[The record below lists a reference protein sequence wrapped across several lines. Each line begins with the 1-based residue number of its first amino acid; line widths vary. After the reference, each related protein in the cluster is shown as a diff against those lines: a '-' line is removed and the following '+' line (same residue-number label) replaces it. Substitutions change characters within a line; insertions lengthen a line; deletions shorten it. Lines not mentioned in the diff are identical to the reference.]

1 MKKIHQKCIM
11 KAVSGM
17 LAASMSLSL
26 FTTMPVS
33 AETGKTTY
41 NYEGYSVEYNV
52 TNEWDGAQ
60 TVELKVSNTGDESI
74 LNWALKYDT
83 DGEISN
89 LWNASVYEQNAD
101 EYVIKNAGWNFEI
114 APNQSVT
121 YGYTLNG
128 NDLALPDSF
137 EIYSKRVDK
146 TEGYDLQYNITKSWD
161 TGVEGNIVITN
172 NSDAPIEA
180 WTLSFD
186 SNFTI
191 NNLWN
196 GRVLENN
203 ETSYKIA
210 AEMWTNPVQPNG
222 SMTIGFVGSKA
233 ADVEAL
239 LSNFRLTEVIIG
251 EGTPVTPIDPPEEKI
266 EITANAEY
274 NEETDNVT
282 VSWITNNPDGT
293 FDILMSADG
302 ENFTSVGTVENVS
315 EFVYTPATDFDAYH
329 FKVIQTVGEQTAE
342 SNVVSVVK
350 SAEDIAISAEAVYD
364 EESGS
369 ITVKWTTNKPN
380 GTFDVLMS
388 FDGESFT
395 SVGTVENA
403 AEFIYTPDEFDTLYF
418 KVKQTAG
425 AKTAESN
432 VVSVVYTVDWS
443 DKTDTDNDGLPD
455 VYEKQY
461 FETDPEN
468 ADTDGDGL
476 PDGYEVYCLGTN
488 PKKADSDDNGV
499 PDSDEDFDKDGLN
512 NLREYEL
519 GTDPNNADSDSDG
532 LSDSDEVNTY
542 NTDPLKY
549 DTDADGISDGD
560 EIALGLDPNSASTDG
575 VPDSERTFVQH
586 IGADSENLAAV
597 NTDENPFKVSID
609 ITAAGVA
616 ANNLVSHESGYSNAI
631 RNDAILG
638 ITPEFIYTDG
648 LKVEDVVIN
657 FDISESAAANT
668 NGKYTSLSDEFVG
681 IKRLN
686 VFKFFE
692 DTNMLLPIE
701 TFHDVENNRVYTH
714 VDELGTYCLMDM
726 EVWLEGLDI
735 APEEAEAN
743 AANEAVPML
752 FSAMTYSEEAEN
764 TENVENTEEDQQYI
778 DVVLIAYPNKSLLD
792 ETKSELK
799 TTCKSIFE
807 QAEIDNIDARIFFV
821 SFLGNSIETPDG
833 NIYVSNYEEA
843 EEIINRHMGI
853 TSALSENSY
862 ALYKALN
869 YSANNCVPQFRE
881 NSDRFC
887 FVIDVCGYPRVDSG
901 IGAIAKFN
909 ENNVRLSFSYNANNT
924 NILNYN
930 LLSSGACEAAVIGGG
945 RYNFEDFIIREIFGE
960 HENEYPIISAVGW
973 KRINLDEPI
982 TEEYFTRSIAID
994 NDPSLRD
1001 GVIALNKYADTD
1013 KDGLLDLEE
1022 IMFRNEDGKDLI
1034 SFDSNGNAVLPNF
1047 EDCTGAL
1054 PQNRKL
1060 FYVKNGL
1067 LRYADVAKF
1076 QDFYKLRILPIKS
1089 DPTSEDSDEDG
1100 IQDSI
1105 DDFALIYDDIPSQF
1119 KALIISENVKYDD
1132 ILIINEFDTSEKVYL
1147 CNIPMSEIWNKN
1159 CFLDIS
1165 AFDNK
1170 GNLSNADKYLND
1182 YYILA
1187 YGEGS
1192 TASYYAT
1199 KWYDLSYIKKIKV
1212 LNTTG
1217 KIRKYTKINYEEL
1230 KREYTSYDLW
1240 SEVSA
1245 KQEMWLKNVQETDEK
1260 YIGNIRES
1268 FSICTNLY
1276 QYTPKSV
1283 CIRLVSP
1290 EADTQIREFEASVVT
1305 GFEIQ
1310 AYKTISGVTKLPST
1324 ILMQPKSVIE
1334 SDYIYR
1340 QECKEKYGFDPG
1352 KYSIYSSVSYMG
1364 GLVEESAFILIDDF
1378 DSAVSSGS
1386 KEELGEY
1393 IGGALWDVC
1402 FAVYLSEVNTRI
1414 SDEISNYRIT
1424 TGKKATIEEI
1434 KNIPASKRTSS
1445 EQKIIELYEDIDG
1458 VYKAEWDLIDKSR
1471 AFNVD
1476 TALVESYNSQ
1486 LSVIGSDYAMMLSD
1500 CRAYSN
1506 SLITLTTGKET
1517 IVKSLLI
1524 SHYDDFIDGIS
1535 RYGLNYANLA
1545 VEHGEQFVKAIST
1558 YPQYADDIIKLASL
1572 YGSNFIEIAS
1582 KGSNTGEIVA
1592 FISKYADDGIETLLK
1607 KFDAS
1612 GTDQLIVESEL
1623 FLKADGSI
1631 NWDLAPNGGRVP
1643 NTEKYN
1649 QLLGAG
1655 TYIDRYGSIMG
1666 KYVSPFGVPYTQRS
1680 LPYVENP
1687 KAYHVYLVKKDI
1699 VGVTSSKIAKAFNG
1713 TGGGTQY
1720 ELPLTIREL
1729 LTDGYLVE
1737 VI

>member
-1 MKKIHQKCIM
+1 M
-11 KAVSGM
+11 
-17 LAASMSLSL
+17 
-26 FTTMPVS
+26 
-33 AETGKTTY
+33 
-41 NYEGYSVEYNV
+41 
-52 TNEWDGAQ
+52 
-60 TVELKVSNTGDESI
+60 
-74 LNWALKYDT
+74 
-83 DGEISN
+83 
-89 LWNASVYEQNAD
+89 
-101 EYVIKNAGWNFEI
+101 
-114 APNQSVT
+114 
-121 YGYTLNG
+121 
-128 NDLALPDSF
+128 PDSF

-146 TEGYDLQYNITKSWD
+146 TEGYDVQYNITKSWD

-329 FKVIQTVGEQTAE
+329 FKVVQTVGEQTAE

-364 EESGS
+364 DESGS

-395 SVGTVENA
+395 SVGTVENV
-403 AEFIYTPDEFDTLYF
+403 AEFVYTPDEFDTLYF

-476 PDGYEVYCLGTN
+476 PDGYEVYYLGTD

-726 EVWLEGLDI
+726 EVWLESIGI
-735 APEEAEAN
+735 EAVGSEYNEAEVNRNEAASSELNTRPADIVFLMQKTGNAEGRAHYAMSN
-743 AANEAVPML
+743 AAQY
-752 FSAMTYSEEAEN
+752 SADLIFKKMPNARIAMIISDYKESFYATTSSGSQWAEN
-764 TENVENTEEDQQYI
+764 SEDVRRMLWQAQYKDSSTYTRMA
-778 DVVLIAYPNKSLLD
+778 DVASKVRGI
-792 ETKSELK
+792 
-799 TTCKSIFE
+799 
-807 QAEIDNIDARIFFV
+807 
-821 SFLGNSIETPDG
+821 PD
-833 NIYVSNYEEA
+833 Y
-843 EEIINRHMGI
+843 
-853 TSALSENSY
+853 
-862 ALYKALN
+862 
-869 YSANNCVPQFRE
+869 
-881 NSDRFC
+881 
-887 FVIDVCGYPRVDSG
+887 
-901 IGAIAKFN
+901 
-909 ENNVRLSFSYNANNT
+909 
-924 NILNYN
+924 
-930 LLSSGACEAAVIGGG
+930 
-945 RYNFEDFIIREIFGE
+945 
-960 HENEYPIISAVGW
+960 
-973 KRINLDEPI
+973 
-982 TEEYFTRSIAID
+982 
-994 NDPSLRD
+994 RD
-1001 GVIALNKYADTD
+1001 GVQRFVVFFRWSTYSGNSDQLNTDPMYNYSVVNYGYWHFNKTGRPSVPDREYDKIKIAEFESYGGRFINGYLDSKLMAEEVAKHITTFRAELPEEYTIIKATSLEKLPADFGKIYPSGTADYD
-1013 KDGLLDLEE
+1013 KDGLKDSEE
-1022 IMFRNEDGKDLI
+1022 IDFELI
-1034 SFDSNGNAVLPNF
+1034 RYENGNYKLPTF
-1047 EDCTGAL
+1047 GECRAMVGE
-1054 PQNRKL
+1054 KL
-1060 FYVKNGL
+1060 FYVQAGL
-1067 LRYADVAKF
+1067 SRFGEDYAFMYMPNLEAK
-1076 QDFYKLRILPIKS
+1076 INETVVLPIKS
-1089 DPTSEDSDEDG
+1089 DPTAVDSDQDG
-1100 IQDSI
+1100 YLDSI
-1105 DDFALIYDDIPSQF
+1105 LNSKLLNKDDCYTDIADPYP
-1119 KALIISENVKYDD
+1119 LYND
-1132 ILIINEFDTSEKVYL
+1132 VYEYSL
-1147 CNIPMSEIWNKN
+1147 KPDYVRVDGFNIDYHSYGGNQGT
-1159 CFLDIS
+1159 FLPEC
-1165 AFDNK
+1165 K
-1170 GNLSNADKYLND
+1170 LV
-1182 YYILA
+1182 
-1187 YGEGS
+1187 EGL
-1192 TASYYAT
+1192 
-1199 KWYDLSYIKKIKV
+1199 D
-1212 LNTTG
+1212 
-1217 KIRKYTKINYEEL
+1217 
-1230 KREYTSYDLW
+1230 
-1240 SEVSA
+1240 
-1245 KQEMWLKNVQETDEK
+1245 ETDEK
-1260 YIGNIRES
+1260 IARKGCGFIAFSDILLYISNNHPDYAGLSELKYSDDSYISFVAYRDFVRE
-1268 FSICTNLY
+1268 NY
-1276 QYTPKSV
+1276 N
-1283 CIRLVSP
+1283 
-1290 EADTQIREFEASVVT
+1290 
-1305 GFEIQ
+1305 
-1310 AYKTISGVTKLPST
+1310 
-1324 ILMQPKSVIE
+1324 
-1334 SDYIYR
+1334 DYY
-1340 QECKEKYGFDPG
+1340 EKY
-1352 KYSIYSSVSYMG
+1352 I
-1364 GLVEESAFILIDDF
+1364 IDDVTIPQTF
-1378 DSAVSSGS
+1378 ETFFNLRFQNNSYSLTAKYESIGIFSKYKMDSYRINISKNSIQNLIVNSLKNDMPVFLAVD
-1386 KEELGEY
+1386 
-1393 IGGALWDVC
+1393 ALTHIENYSYSEKYYGDNYYKLKPTECLKGRRYDDIQSHALVITGLIYDG
-1402 FAVYLSEVNTRI
+1402 VKNKSYLI
-1414 SDEISNYRIT
+1414 MSNYGEKCI
-1424 TGKKATIEEI
+1424 
-1434 KNIPASKRTSS
+1434 
-1445 EQKIIELYEDIDG
+1445 
-1458 VYKAEWDLIDKSR
+1458 
-1471 AFNVD
+1471 VD
-1476 TALVESYNSQ
+1476 F
-1486 LSVIGSDYAMMLSD
+1486 D
-1500 CRAYSN
+1500 
-1506 SLITLTTGKET
+1506 
-1517 IVKSLLI
+1517 
-1524 SHYDDFIDGIS
+1524 
-1535 RYGLNYANLA
+1535 
-1545 VEHGEQFVKAIST
+1545 
-1558 YPQYADDIIKLASL
+1558 
-1572 YGSNFIEIAS
+1572 NFIEAS
-1582 KGSNTGEIVA
+1582 QNS
-1592 FISKYADDGIETLLK
+1592 
-1607 KFDAS
+1607 
-1612 GTDQLIVESEL
+1612 
-1623 FLKADGSI
+1623 
-1631 NWDLAPNGGRVP
+1631 W
-1643 NTEKYN
+1643 
-1649 QLLGAG
+1649 
-1655 TYIDRYGSIMG
+1655 
-1666 KYVSPFGVPYTQRS
+1666 
-1680 LPYVENP
+1680 
-1687 KAYHVYLVKKDI
+1687 
-1699 VGVTSSKIAKAFNG
+1699 G
-1713 TGGGTQY
+1713 TG
-1720 ELPLTIREL
+1720 LILIS
-1729 LTDGYLVE
+1729 
-1737 VI
+1737 

>member
-1 MKKIHQKCIM
+1 MRKITQNRLKKTIS
-11 KAVSGM
+11 AV

-41 NYEGYSVEYNV
+41 NYEGYSVEYNI
-52 TNEWDGAQ
+52 TNEWNGAQ

-101 EYVIKNAGWNFEI
+101 EYVIKNVGWNFEI

-146 TEGYDLQYNITKSWD
+146 TEGYDVQYNITKSWD

-560 EIALGLDPNSASTDG
+560 GIALGLDPNSASTDG

-1089 DPTSEDSDEDG
+1089 DPTSEDGDNDSVNDMDEVKIEDKNP
-1100 IQDSI
+1100 
-1105 DDFALIYDDIPSQF
+1105 LILD
-1119 KALIISENVKYDD
+1119 NVRILNNGKYKT
-1132 ILIINEFDTSEKVYL
+1132 E
-1147 CNIPMSEIWNKN
+1147 
-1159 CFLDIS
+1159 
-1165 AFDNK
+1165 
-1170 GNLSNADKYLND
+1170 ADVDEYLND
-1182 YYILA
+1182 VYRVAGSEKLVEYIMEDYYD
-1187 YGEGS
+1187 
-1192 TASYYAT
+1192 TASKIDINT
-1199 KWYDLSYIKKIKV
+1199 ISDKWWGVYCYRLNKYVKEAYTFKIMPAEV
-1212 LNTTG
+1212 HYFRNNLN
-1217 KIRKYTKINYEEL
+1217 RAPSSLAELLKINDT
-1230 KREYTSYDLW
+1230 KKS
-1240 SEVSA
+1240 
-1245 KQEMWLKNVQETDEK
+1245 WL
-1260 YIGNIRES
+1260 
-1268 FSICTNLY
+1268 L
-1276 QYTPKSV
+1276 
-1283 CIRLVSP
+1283 
-1290 EADTQIREFEASVVT
+1290 
-1305 GFEIQ
+1305 
-1310 AYKTISGVTKLPST
+1310 
-1324 ILMQPKSVIE
+1324 
-1334 SDYIYR
+1334 
-1340 QECKEKYGFDPG
+1340 
-1352 KYSIYSSVSYMG
+1352 
-1364 GLVEESAFILIDDF
+1364 
-1378 DSAVSSGS
+1378 
-1386 KEELGEY
+1386 
-1393 IGGALWDVC
+1393 
-1402 FAVYLSEVNTRI
+1402 
-1414 SDEISNYRIT
+1414 
-1424 TGKKATIEEI
+1424 
-1434 KNIPASKRTSS
+1434 
-1445 EQKIIELYEDIDG
+1445 
-1458 VYKAEWDLIDKSR
+1458 
-1471 AFNVD
+1471 
-1476 TALVESYNSQ
+1476 
-1486 LSVIGSDYAMMLSD
+1486 LSVNDSVFHMY
-1500 CRAYSN
+1500 
-1506 SLITLTTGKET
+1506 
-1517 IVKSLLI
+1517 
-1524 SHYDDFIDGIS
+1524 
-1535 RYGLNYANLA
+1535 
-1545 VEHGEQFVKAIST
+1545 
-1558 YPQYADDIIKLASL
+1558 
-1572 YGSNFIEIAS
+1572 
-1582 KGSNTGEIVA
+1582 
-1592 FISKYADDGIETLLK
+1592 
-1607 KFDAS
+1607 
-1612 GTDQLIVESEL
+1612 
-1623 FLKADGSI
+1623 
-1631 NWDLAPNGGRVP
+1631 
-1643 NTEKYN
+1643 
-1649 QLLGAG
+1649 
-1655 TYIDRYGSIMG
+1655 
-1666 KYVSPFGVPYTQRS
+1666 
-1680 LPYVENP
+1680 
-1687 KAYHVYLVKKDI
+1687 
-1699 VGVTSSKIAKAFNG
+1699 G
-1713 TGGGTQY
+1713 TGGEFNVKFVSSDVDQVFEAVYDMSGK
-1720 ELPLTIREL
+1720 L
-1729 LTDGYLVE
+1729 LTYENDPHSCSTYNYCGPSDKFSHGMLDVIPYYLYYSVPEIENPYQKVFINLGIDLTVAVTVNKKYILNIADEVCELASVE
-1737 VI
+1737 NRMKYYSNPTAQNYRQNQVLSKLYTDCITDDKECIYGKGDRTE

>member
-26 FTTMPVS
+26 FTTIPVS

-41 NYEGYSVEYNV
+41 NYDGYSVEYNI

-60 TVELKVSNTGDESI
+60 TVELTVSNTGDESI

-101 EYVIKNAGWNFEI
+101 EYVIKNVGWNFEI
-114 APNQSVT
+114 APSQSVT

-146 TEGYDLQYNITKSWD
+146 TEGYDVQYNITKSWD

-191 NNLWN
+191 NNLWD

-203 ETSYKIA
+203 GTSYKIA

-274 NEETDNVT
+274 NEDNDNVT
-282 VSWITNNPDGT
+282 VSWITNNPNGT

-302 ENFTSVGTVENVS
+302 ENFTSVGTVENAS

-329 FKVIQTVGEQTAE
+329 FKVVQTVGEQTAE

-350 SAEDIAISAEAVYD
+350 SAEDIAISAEAVFD

-369 ITVKWTTNKPN
+369 IAVKWTTNKPN

-403 AEFIYTPDEFDTLYF
+403 SEFVYTPDEFDTLYF

-455 VYEKQY
+455 VYEKHY

-476 PDGYEVYCLGTN
+476 PDGYEVYYLGTD

-499 PDSDEDFDKDGLN
+499 SDSDEDFDNDGLN

-586 IGADSENLAAV
+586 IGTDSESLAAV

-657 FDISESAAANT
+657 FDISDSAAANT

-726 EVWLEGLDI
+726 EIWLEGLDI
-735 APEEAEAN
+735 APEEADAN

-752 FSAMTYSEEAEN
+752 FSTMTYSDEAEN
-764 TENVENTEEDQQYI
+764 TENVENTEEDQKYI

-833 NIYVSNYEEA
+833 NAYVSNYEEA

-909 ENNVRLSFSYNANNT
+909 ENNVRLSFSYNANNINT
-924 NILNYN
+924 LNYTM
-930 LLSSGACEAAVIGGG
+930 LSSGACEAAVIGGG

-973 KRINLDEPI
+973 KRINLDKPI
-982 TEEYFTRSIAID
+982 TKECRDFSFVVKT
-994 NDPSLRD
+994 DPSLRYD
-1001 GVIALNKYADTD
+1001 IIKNNELADTD
-1013 KDGLLDLEE
+1013 GDELYDFEE
-1022 IMFRNEDGKDLI
+1022 IMFETKEGNDLI
-1034 SFDSNGNAVLPNF
+1034 TFDASGNAVLPNF

-1054 PQNRKL
+1054 PWNRRI
-1060 FYVKNGL
+1060 FYVEEGL
-1067 LRYADVAKF
+1067 RRYADVAKF
-1076 QDFYKLRILPIKS
+1076 QDLYKLRILPIKS
-1089 DPTSEDSDEDG
+1089 DPTEGDSDGDG
-1100 IQDSI
+1100 IIDYNDMYWNGIDERYKIVNPLKSDTLESFYNNLIKPFKWNGFEIDIKENNLILNVSYAFDSQTKKYEEIIIQAINQKWCGIYEGTLYDFYPGMKITVTINWVNDFGMFINTKDCLSFVGSGLINNINETSFYDPILNSINIYSEHFNEEKISAVVAHEFGHALGLDDAYPYKSEIDSLGHNTTYIPLSWNVLDVDSNEIKMFTKDDGGEIMYFGANANSYASTNNIEMFLQQMSDLKTKLFSSI
-1105 DDFALIYDDIPSQF
+1105 DPVLVYVRLLMCKQHFIPY
-1119 KALIISENVKYDD
+1119 N
-1132 ILIINEFDTSEKVYL
+1132 
-1147 CNIPMSEIWNKN
+1147 
-1159 CFLDIS
+1159 
-1165 AFDNK
+1165 
-1170 GNLSNADKYLND
+1170 
-1182 YYILA
+1182 
-1187 YGEGS
+1187 GE
-1192 TASYYAT
+1192 
-1199 KWYDLSYIKKIKV
+1199 
-1212 LNTTG
+1212 
-1217 KIRKYTKINYEEL
+1217 
-1230 KREYTSYDLW
+1230 
-1240 SEVSA
+1240 EVSA
-1245 KQEMWLKNVQETDEK
+1245 AIKKRPL
-1260 YIGNIRES
+1260 
-1268 FSICTNLY
+1268 
-1276 QYTPKSV
+1276 
-1283 CIRLVSP
+1283 
-1290 EADTQIREFEASVVT
+1290 
-1305 GFEIQ
+1305 
-1310 AYKTISGVTKLPST
+1310 
-1324 ILMQPKSVIE
+1324 
-1334 SDYIYR
+1334 IYFNR
-1340 QECKEKYGFDPG
+1340 KDG
-1352 KYSIYSSVSYMG
+1352 
-1364 GLVEESAFILIDDF
+1364 
-1378 DSAVSSGS
+1378 
-1386 KEELGEY
+1386 
-1393 IGGALWDVC
+1393 W
-1402 FAVYLSEVNTRI
+1402 VY
-1414 SDEISNYRIT
+1414 
-1424 TGKKATIEEI
+1424 
-1434 KNIPASKRTSS
+1434 
-1445 EQKIIELYEDIDG
+1445 
-1458 VYKAEWDLIDKSR
+1458 
-1471 AFNVD
+1471 
-1476 TALVESYNSQ
+1476 SYNSGIFEPIPKCEVPKYVIEENKLIYNDQ
-1486 LSVIGSDYAMMLSD
+1486 IIFGKEFLELEYSLQQYIIQTYNLECSLQNVHEYSGIVIGWQ
-1500 CRAYSN
+1500 
-1506 SLITLTTGKET
+1506 
-1517 IVKSLLI
+1517 
-1524 SHYDDFIDGIS
+1524 
-1535 RYGLNYANLA
+1535 NY
-1545 VEHGEQFVKAIST
+1545 E
-1558 YPQYADDIIKLASL
+1558 
-1572 YGSNFIEIAS
+1572 
-1582 KGSNTGEIVA
+1582 
-1592 FISKYADDGIETLLK
+1592 K
-1607 KFDAS
+1607 K
-1612 GTDQLIVESEL
+1612 QQ
-1623 FLKADGSI
+1623 K
-1631 NWDLAPNGGRVP
+1631 N
-1643 NTEKYN
+1643 
-1649 QLLGAG
+1649 
-1655 TYIDRYGSIMG
+1655 
-1666 KYVSPFGVPYTQRS
+1666 
-1680 LPYVENP
+1680 
-1687 KAYHVYLVKKDI
+1687 
-1699 VGVTSSKIAKAFNG
+1699 
-1713 TGGGTQY
+1713 
-1720 ELPLTIREL
+1720 
-1729 LTDGYLVE
+1729 
-1737 VI
+1737 

>member
-26 FTTMPVS
+26 FTTIPVS

-41 NYEGYSVEYNV
+41 NYDGYSVEYNI

-60 TVELKVSNTGDESI
+60 TVELTVSNTGDESI

-101 EYVIKNAGWNFEI
+101 EYVIKNVGWNFEI
-114 APNQSVT
+114 APSQSVT

-146 TEGYDLQYNITKSWD
+146 TEGYDVQYNITKSWD

-191 NNLWN
+191 NNLWD

-203 ETSYKIA
+203 GTSYKIT

-302 ENFTSVGTVENVS
+302 ENFTSVGTVENAS
-315 EFVYTPATDFDAYH
+315 EFV
-329 FKVIQTVGEQTAE
+329 
-342 SNVVSVVK
+342 
-350 SAEDIAISAEAVYD
+350 
-364 EESGS
+364 
-369 ITVKWTTNKPN
+369 
-380 GTFDVLMS
+380 
-388 FDGESFT
+388 
-395 SVGTVENA
+395 
-403 AEFIYTPDEFDTLYF
+403 YTPDEFDTLYL

-455 VYEKQY
+455 VYEKHY

-476 PDGYEVYCLGTN
+476 PDGYEVYYLGTD

-499 PDSDEDFDKDGLN
+499 SDSDEDFDNDGLN

-560 EIALGLDPNSASTDG
+560 EIALGLDPNSASTNG

-586 IGADSENLAAV
+586 IGEDAENFAAV
-597 NTDENPFKVSID
+597 NTAENPFKVSID

-657 FDISESAAANT
+657 FDISDSAVANT

-726 EVWLEGLDI
+726 EIWLEGLDI

-764 TENVENTEEDQQYI
+764 TENVENTEEDQKYL

-821 SFLGNSIETPDG
+821 SFLDNSIETPDG
-833 NIYVSNYEEA
+833 NAYVSNYEEA
-843 EEIINRHMGI
+843 EEIINRHAGI

-1089 DPTSEDSDEDG
+1089 DP
-1100 IQDSI
+1100 
-1105 DDFALIYDDIPSQF
+1105 
-1119 KALIISENVKYDD
+1119 
-1132 ILIINEFDTSEKVYL
+1132 
-1147 CNIPMSEIWNKN
+1147 
-1159 CFLDIS
+1159 
-1165 AFDNK
+1165 
-1170 GNLSNADKYLND
+1170 
-1182 YYILA
+1182 
-1187 YGEGS
+1187 
-1192 TASYYAT
+1192 
-1199 KWYDLSYIKKIKV
+1199 
-1212 LNTTG
+1212 
-1217 KIRKYTKINYEEL
+1217 
-1230 KREYTSYDLW
+1230 
-1240 SEVSA
+1240 
-1245 KQEMWLKNVQETDEK
+1245 
-1260 YIGNIRES
+1260 
-1268 FSICTNLY
+1268 
-1276 QYTPKSV
+1276 
-1283 CIRLVSP
+1283 
-1290 EADTQIREFEASVVT
+1290 
-1305 GFEIQ
+1305 
-1310 AYKTISGVTKLPST
+1310 
-1324 ILMQPKSVIE
+1324 IE
-1334 SDYIYR
+1334 SDGDGDGICDIEDNTPLNIRYINI
-1340 QECKEKYGFDPG
+1340 FF
-1352 KYSIYSSVSYMG
+1352 ISSQIPADTNESSY
-1364 GLVEESAFILIDDF
+1364 ILKKHKDEFRTIIF
-1378 DSAVSSGS
+1378 DSLPDLKNKWNSMNV
-1386 KEELGEY
+1386 
-1393 IGGALWDVC
+1393 
-1402 FAVYLSEVNTRI
+1402 
-1414 SDEISNYRIT
+1414 
-1424 TGKKATIEEI
+1424 I
-1434 KNIPASKRTSS
+1434 KNEKKDSVGTVVIKCHGKPLRLDINGSGTQSIVADDYYAPFLPKDTLNIS
-1445 EQKIIELYEDIDG
+1445 ELEDIPIEKLYIFACHCG
-1458 VYKAEWDLIDKSR
+1458 NI
-1471 AFNVD
+1471 
-1476 TALVESYNSQ
+1476 
-1486 LSVIGSDYAMMLSD
+1486 
-1500 CRAYSN
+1500 
-1506 SLITLTTGKET
+1506 
-1517 IVKSLLI
+1517 
-1524 SHYDDFIDGIS
+1524 DFIDDGGTFKSYEYHYNQQLEFWEIDTS
-1535 RYGLNYANLA
+1535 CEVDERFKNNIAYSYLLSHNNTKEVIAADGYTRYNARVGLESTFIYPLENQQYEMLKSNSNVRIKNDIQNEEKNFYSWSIYKNTDVREFGGWIRYYWDGNKIKYEKNIGTNEKLHFNENE
-1545 VEHGEQFVKAIST
+1545 EHKPGYYIYDSEVI
-1558 YPQYADDIIKLASL
+1558 
-1572 YGSNFIEIAS
+1572 
-1582 KGSNTGEIVA
+1582 
-1592 FISKYADDGIETLLK
+1592 
-1607 KFDAS
+1607 
-1612 GTDQLIVESEL
+1612 EL
-1623 FLKADGSI
+1623 F
-1631 NWDLAPNGGRVP
+1631 
-1643 NTEKYN
+1643 
-1649 QLLGAG
+1649 
-1655 TYIDRYGSIMG
+1655 
-1666 KYVSPFGVPYTQRS
+1666 
-1680 LPYVENP
+1680 
-1687 KAYHVYLVKKDI
+1687 VYK
-1699 VGVTSSKIAKAFNG
+1699 
-1713 TGGGTQY
+1713 
-1720 ELPLTIREL
+1720 
-1729 LTDGYLVE
+1729 
-1737 VI
+1737 

>member
-128 NDLALPDSF
+128 NDLALPGSF

-146 TEGYDLQYNITKSWD
+146 TEGYDVQYNITKSWD

-302 ENFTSVGTVENVS
+302 ENFTSVGTVENAS
-315 EFVYTPATDFDAYH
+315 EFV
-329 FKVIQTVGEQTAE
+329 
-342 SNVVSVVK
+342 
-350 SAEDIAISAEAVYD
+350 
-364 EESGS
+364 
-369 ITVKWTTNKPN
+369 
-380 GTFDVLMS
+380 
-388 FDGESFT
+388 
-395 SVGTVENA
+395 
-403 AEFIYTPDEFDTLYF
+403 YTPDEFDTLYL

-455 VYEKQY
+455 VYEKHY

-476 PDGYEVYCLGTN
+476 PDGYEVYYLGTD

-499 PDSDEDFDKDGLN
+499 SDSDEDFDNDGLN

-586 IGADSENLAAV
+586 IGADSENIAAV

-735 APEEAEAN
+735 APEEAEVN

-752 FSAMTYSEEAEN
+752 FSAMTYSEETEN
-764 TENVENTEEDQQYI
+764 TENTENTEEDQKYL

-909 ENNVRLSFSYNANNT
+909 ENNVRLSFSYNANNINT
-924 NILNYN
+924 LNYTM
-930 LLSSGACEAAVIGGG
+930 LSSGACEAAVIGGG

-1089 DPTSEDSDEDG
+1089 DPTNKDSDGDYLLDYLELFEVDNEKKHNPLLVDYICFLSSNLNDDELIEYMEYISNSINPQVG
-1100 IQDSI
+1100 IQAMMDDYYSAVEIIDIDSI
-1105 DDFALIYDDIPSQF
+1105 SDDKWDIYCNYF
-1119 KALIISENVKYDD
+1119 
-1132 ILIINEFDTSEKVYL
+1132 NEFVVSEYMQAFSMPKEVHYFRNNLNRAPDKLEDMITEFDDWVLCDTSASGYH
-1147 CNIPMSEIWNKN
+1147 MYNK
-1159 CFLDIS
+1159 D
-1165 AFDNK
+1165 
-1170 GNLSNADKYLND
+1170 GGYNLK
-1182 YYILA
+1182 
-1187 YGEGS
+1187 
-1192 TASYYAT
+1192 
-1199 KWYDLSYIKKIKV
+1199 
-1212 LNTTG
+1212 
-1217 KIRKYTKINYEEL
+1217 
-1230 KREYTSYDLW
+1230 
-1240 SEVSA
+1240 
-1245 KQEMWLKNVQETDEK
+1245 
-1260 YIGNIRES
+1260 
-1268 FSICTNLY
+1268 
-1276 QYTPKSV
+1276 
-1283 CIRLVSP
+1283 
-1290 EADTQIREFEASVVT
+1290 
-1305 GFEIQ
+1305 
-1310 AYKTISGVTKLPST
+1310 
-1324 ILMQPKSVIE
+1324 
-1334 SDYIYR
+1334 
-1340 QECKEKYGFDPG
+1340 
-1352 KYSIYSSVSYMG
+1352 
-1364 GLVEESAFILIDDF
+1364 
-1378 DSAVSSGS
+1378 
-1386 KEELGEY
+1386 
-1393 IGGALWDVC
+1393 
-1402 FAVYLSEVNTRI
+1402 
-1414 SDEISNYRIT
+1414 
-1424 TGKKATIEEI
+1424 
-1434 KNIPASKRTSS
+1434 
-1445 EQKIIELYEDIDG
+1445 
-1458 VYKAEWDLIDKSR
+1458 
-1471 AFNVD
+1471 
-1476 TALVESYNSQ
+1476 
-1486 LSVIGSDYAMMLSD
+1486 
-1500 CRAYSN
+1500 
-1506 SLITLTTGKET
+1506 
-1517 IVKSLLI
+1517 
-1524 SHYDDFIDGIS
+1524 
-1535 RYGLNYANLA
+1535 
-1545 VEHGEQFVKAIST
+1545 
-1558 YPQYADDIIKLASL
+1558 
-1572 YGSNFIEIAS
+1572 
-1582 KGSNTGEIVA
+1582 
-1592 FISKYADDGIETLLK
+1592 FISKCG
-1607 KFDAS
+1607 
-1612 GTDQLIVESEL
+1612 
-1623 FLKADGSI
+1623 
-1631 NWDLAPNGGRVP
+1631 
-1643 NTEKYN
+1643 KYE
-1649 QLLGAG
+1649 AV
-1655 TYIDRYGSIMG
+1655 YDRYGNLLDEYTDPVNMG
-1666 KYVSPFGVPYTQRS
+1666 TYNFANYLEEPDSHFNLDVSTYFEYGNVPDIGSNLIPIITECDLKAKNYRSEMEKMLYSNVSDVEKLNLYNQIYNKY
-1680 LPYVENP
+1680 N
-1687 KAYHVYLVKKDI
+1687 AYD
-1699 VGVTSSKIAKAFNG
+1699 
-1713 TGGGTQY
+1713 
-1720 ELPLTIREL
+1720 E
-1729 LTDGYLVE
+1729 
-1737 VI
+1737 

>member
-26 FTTMPVS
+26 FTTIPVS

-41 NYEGYSVEYNV
+41 NYDGYSVEYNI

-60 TVELKVSNTGDESI
+60 TVELTVSNTGDESI

-101 EYVIKNAGWNFEI
+101 EYVIKNVGWNFEI
-114 APNQSVT
+114 APSQSVT

-191 NNLWN
+191 NNLWD

-203 ETSYKIA
+203 GTSYKIA

-274 NEETDNVT
+274 NEDNDNVT
-282 VSWITNNPDGT
+282 VSWITNNPNGT

-302 ENFTSVGTVENVS
+302 ENFTSVGTVENAS

-329 FKVIQTVGEQTAE
+329 FKVVQTVGEQTAE

-388 FDGESFT
+388 SDGESFT

-403 AEFIYTPDEFDTLYF
+403 AEFVYTPDEFDTLYF

-455 VYEKQY
+455 VYEKHY

-476 PDGYEVYCLGTN
+476 PDGYEVYYLGTD

-499 PDSDEDFDKDGLN
+499 SDSDEDFDNDGLN

-657 FDISESAAANT
+657 FDVSESAVANT

-764 TENVENTEEDQQYI
+764 TENVENTEEDQKYL

-909 ENNVRLSFSYNANNT
+909 ENNVRLSFSYNANNINT
-924 NILNYN
+924 LNYTM
-930 LLSSGACEAAVIGGG
+930 LSSGACEAAVIGGG

-982 TEEYFTRSIAID
+982 TKECRDFSFVVKT
-994 NDPSLRD
+994 NPSLRYD
-1001 GVIALNKYADTD
+1001 IIKNNKLADTD
-1013 KDGLLDLEE
+1013 GDELYDFEE
-1022 IMFRNEDGKDLI
+1022 IMFETEEDIDLI
-1034 SFDSNGNAVLPNF
+1034 TFDASDNVILPNF

-1054 PQNRKL
+1054 PWNRRI
-1060 FYVKNGL
+1060 FYVEEGL
-1067 LRYADVAKF
+1067 RRYADVAKF
-1076 QDFYKLRILPIKS
+1076 QDLYKLRILPIKS
-1089 DPTSEDSDEDG
+1089 DPTNKDSDGDDIEDEEETFIGTSCLSTDTDRDGLDDCTEYINWYDPLDPNPDGDIYNDYEEFINGTNPYALDFTAEAWAAEFLKG
-1100 IQDSI
+1100 IVEGDFIEDPSIPALAGQIAGGIAPGVGTIADVRDTIANASRGDWAMAGMSAMGIVPIGGDALKTAANITQFIAKKGDDASQIAELIITFSKRSSTTFSRTRASVSFEDLTKIVPASSI
-1105 DDFALIYDDIPSQF
+1105 DELIEAFGKSNKKISREFYLQVAEIAKKEGKKIPTILDDFPEATVKIVDEDLWNMGWVLRGDEIDKLLKNNLGHNYPTYDHIDEASGLATSVKSIDPMCKTYKDTYEQAKGFERRLERCRDQLLAGKSEVVR
-1119 KALIISENVKYDD
+1119 KDELGNIISKTEVKKRALHLVFPDVPLTADQNQVLRDFITKNKDKID
-1132 ILIINEFDTSEKVYL
+1132 ILIT
-1147 CNIPMSEIWNKN
+1147 
-1159 CFLDIS
+1159 
-1165 AFDNK
+1165 
-1170 GNLSNADKYLND
+1170 
-1182 YYILA
+1182 
-1187 YGEGS
+1187 
-1192 TASYYAT
+1192 
-1199 KWYDLSYIKKIKV
+1199 
-1212 LNTTG
+1212 
-1217 KIRKYTKINYEEL
+1217 
-1230 KREYTSYDLW
+1230 
-1240 SEVSA
+1240 
-1245 KQEMWLKNVQETDEK
+1245 
-1260 YIGNIRES
+1260 
-1268 FSICTNLY
+1268 
-1276 QYTPKSV
+1276 
-1283 CIRLVSP
+1283 
-1290 EADTQIREFEASVVT
+1290 VV
-1305 GFEIQ
+1305 
-1310 AYKTISGVTKLPST
+1310 KT
-1324 ILMQPKSVIE
+1324 
-1334 SDYIYR
+1334 
-1340 QECKEKYGFDPG
+1340 
-1352 KYSIYSSVSYMG
+1352 
-1364 GLVEESAFILIDDF
+1364 
-1378 DSAVSSGS
+1378 
-1386 KEELGEY
+1386 
-1393 IGGALWDVC
+1393 
-1402 FAVYLSEVNTRI
+1402 
-1414 SDEISNYRIT
+1414 
-1424 TGKKATIEEI
+1424 
-1434 KNIPASKRTSS
+1434 
-1445 EQKIIELYEDIDG
+1445 
-1458 VYKAEWDLIDKSR
+1458 
-1471 AFNVD
+1471 
-1476 TALVESYNSQ
+1476 
-1486 LSVIGSDYAMMLSD
+1486 
-1500 CRAYSN
+1500 
-1506 SLITLTTGKET
+1506 
-1517 IVKSLLI
+1517 
-1524 SHYDDFIDGIS
+1524 
-1535 RYGLNYANLA
+1535 
-1545 VEHGEQFVKAIST
+1545 
-1558 YPQYADDIIKLASL
+1558 
-1572 YGSNFIEIAS
+1572 
-1582 KGSNTGEIVA
+1582 
-1592 FISKYADDGIETLLK
+1592 
-1607 KFDAS
+1607 
-1612 GTDQLIVESEL
+1612 
-1623 FLKADGSI
+1623 
-1631 NWDLAPNGGRVP
+1631 
-1643 NTEKYN
+1643 
-1649 QLLGAG
+1649 
-1655 TYIDRYGSIMG
+1655 
-1666 KYVSPFGVPYTQRS
+1666 
-1680 LPYVENP
+1680 
-1687 KAYHVYLVKKDI
+1687 
-1699 VGVTSSKIAKAFNG
+1699 
-1713 TGGGTQY
+1713 
-1720 ELPLTIREL
+1720 
-1729 LTDGYLVE
+1729 
-1737 VI
+1737 

>member
-26 FTTMPVS
+26 FTTIPVS

-41 NYEGYSVEYNV
+41 NYDGYSVEYNI

-60 TVELKVSNTGDESI
+60 TVELTVSNTGDESI

-101 EYVIKNAGWNFEI
+101 EYVIKNVGWNFEI
-114 APNQSVT
+114 APSQSVT

-146 TEGYDLQYNITKSWD
+146 TEGYDVQYNITKSWD

-191 NNLWN
+191 NNLWD

-203 ETSYKIA
+203 GTSYKIA

-329 FKVIQTVGEQTAE
+329 FKVVQTVGEQTAE

-350 SAEDIAISAEAVYD
+350 SAEDIAISAEAVFD

-369 ITVKWTTNKPN
+369 IAVKWTTNKPN

-403 AEFIYTPDEFDTLYF
+403 AEFVYTPDEFDTLYF

-432 VVSVVYTVDWS
+432 VVSVVYPIDWN
-443 DKTDTDNDGLPD
+443 DTTDTDDDGITD
-455 VYEKQY
+455 VYEKYY

-476 PDGYEVYCLGTN
+476 PDGYEVYYLGTD

-499 PDSDEDFDKDGLN
+499 PDSDEDFDNDGLN

-586 IGADSENLAAV
+586 IGTDSESLAAV

-638 ITPEFIYTDG
+638 ITPEFIFTDG

-657 FDISESAAANT
+657 FDISDSAAANT

-726 EVWLEGLDI
+726 EIWLEGLDI
-735 APEEAEAN
+735 APEEADAN

-752 FSAMTYSEEAEN
+752 FSTMTYSDEAEN
-764 TENVENTEEDQQYI
+764 TENVENTEEEQKCL

-833 NIYVSNYEEA
+833 NAYVSNYEEA

-909 ENNVRLSFSYNANNT
+909 ENNVRLSFSYNANNINT
-924 NILNYN
+924 LNYTM
-930 LLSSGACEAAVIGGG
+930 LSSGACEAAVIGGG

-973 KRINLDEPI
+973 KRINLDKPI
-982 TEEYFTRSIAID
+982 TKECRDFSFVVKT
-994 NDPSLRD
+994 DPSLRYD
-1001 GVIALNKYADTD
+1001 IIKNNELADTD
-1013 KDGLLDLEE
+1013 GDELYDFEE
-1022 IMFRNEDGKDLI
+1022 IMFETKEGNDLI
-1034 SFDSNGNAVLPNF
+1034 TFDASGNAVLPNF

-1054 PQNRKL
+1054 PWNRRI
-1060 FYVKNGL
+1060 FYVEEGL
-1067 LRYADVAKF
+1067 RRYADVAKF
-1076 QDFYKLRILPIKS
+1076 QDLYKLRILPIKS
-1089 DPTSEDSDEDG
+1089 DPTEGDSDGDG
-1100 IQDSI
+1100 IIDYNDMYWNGIDERYKIVNPLKSDTLESFYNNLIKPFKWNGFEIDIKENNLILNVSYAFDSQTKKYEEIIIQAINQKWCGIYEGTLYDFYPGMKITVTINWVNDFGMFINTKDCLSFVGSGLINNINETSFYDPILNSINIYSEHFNEEKISAVVAHEFGHALGLDDAYPYKSEIDSLGHNTTYIPLSWNVLDVDSNEIKMFTKDDGGEIMYFGANANSYASTNNIEMFLQQMSDLKTKLFSSI
-1105 DDFALIYDDIPSQF
+1105 DPVLVYVRLLMCKQHFIPY
-1119 KALIISENVKYDD
+1119 N
-1132 ILIINEFDTSEKVYL
+1132 
-1147 CNIPMSEIWNKN
+1147 
-1159 CFLDIS
+1159 
-1165 AFDNK
+1165 
-1170 GNLSNADKYLND
+1170 
-1182 YYILA
+1182 
-1187 YGEGS
+1187 GE
-1192 TASYYAT
+1192 
-1199 KWYDLSYIKKIKV
+1199 
-1212 LNTTG
+1212 
-1217 KIRKYTKINYEEL
+1217 
-1230 KREYTSYDLW
+1230 
-1240 SEVSA
+1240 EVSA
-1245 KQEMWLKNVQETDEK
+1245 AIKKRPL
-1260 YIGNIRES
+1260 
-1268 FSICTNLY
+1268 
-1276 QYTPKSV
+1276 
-1283 CIRLVSP
+1283 
-1290 EADTQIREFEASVVT
+1290 
-1305 GFEIQ
+1305 
-1310 AYKTISGVTKLPST
+1310 
-1324 ILMQPKSVIE
+1324 
-1334 SDYIYR
+1334 IYFNR
-1340 QECKEKYGFDPG
+1340 KDG
-1352 KYSIYSSVSYMG
+1352 
-1364 GLVEESAFILIDDF
+1364 
-1378 DSAVSSGS
+1378 
-1386 KEELGEY
+1386 
-1393 IGGALWDVC
+1393 W
-1402 FAVYLSEVNTRI
+1402 VY
-1414 SDEISNYRIT
+1414 
-1424 TGKKATIEEI
+1424 
-1434 KNIPASKRTSS
+1434 
-1445 EQKIIELYEDIDG
+1445 
-1458 VYKAEWDLIDKSR
+1458 
-1471 AFNVD
+1471 
-1476 TALVESYNSQ
+1476 SYNSGIFEPIPKCEVPKYVIEENKLIYNDQ
-1486 LSVIGSDYAMMLSD
+1486 IIFGKEFLELEYSLQQYIIQTYNLECSLQNVHEYSGIVIGWQ
-1500 CRAYSN
+1500 
-1506 SLITLTTGKET
+1506 
-1517 IVKSLLI
+1517 
-1524 SHYDDFIDGIS
+1524 
-1535 RYGLNYANLA
+1535 NY
-1545 VEHGEQFVKAIST
+1545 E
-1558 YPQYADDIIKLASL
+1558 
-1572 YGSNFIEIAS
+1572 
-1582 KGSNTGEIVA
+1582 
-1592 FISKYADDGIETLLK
+1592 K
-1607 KFDAS
+1607 K
-1612 GTDQLIVESEL
+1612 QQ
-1623 FLKADGSI
+1623 K
-1631 NWDLAPNGGRVP
+1631 N
-1643 NTEKYN
+1643 
-1649 QLLGAG
+1649 
-1655 TYIDRYGSIMG
+1655 
-1666 KYVSPFGVPYTQRS
+1666 
-1680 LPYVENP
+1680 
-1687 KAYHVYLVKKDI
+1687 
-1699 VGVTSSKIAKAFNG
+1699 
-1713 TGGGTQY
+1713 
-1720 ELPLTIREL
+1720 
-1729 LTDGYLVE
+1729 
-1737 VI
+1737 

>member
-302 ENFTSVGTVENVS
+302 ENFTSVGTVENAS
-315 EFVYTPATDFDAYH
+315 EFV
-329 FKVIQTVGEQTAE
+329 
-342 SNVVSVVK
+342 
-350 SAEDIAISAEAVYD
+350 
-364 EESGS
+364 
-369 ITVKWTTNKPN
+369 
-380 GTFDVLMS
+380 
-388 FDGESFT
+388 
-395 SVGTVENA
+395 
-403 AEFIYTPDEFDTLYF
+403 YTPDEFDTLYL

-455 VYEKQY
+455 VYEKHY

-476 PDGYEVYCLGTN
+476 PDGYEVYYLGTD

-499 PDSDEDFDKDGLN
+499 SDSDEDFDNDGLN

-586 IGADSENLAAV
+586 IGTDSENLAAV

-657 FDISESAAANT
+657 FDISDSAAANT

-735 APEEAEAN
+735 APEEAEVN

-752 FSAMTYSEEAEN
+752 FSAMTYSEETEN
-764 TENVENTEEDQQYI
+764 TENTENTEEDQKYL

-1089 DPTSEDSDEDG
+1089 DPTNKDSDGDYLLDYLELFEVDNEKKHNPLLVDYICFLSSNLNDDELIEYMEYISNSINPQVG
-1100 IQDSI
+1100 IQAMMDDYYSAVEIIDIDSI
-1105 DDFALIYDDIPSQF
+1105 SDDKWDIYCNYF
-1119 KALIISENVKYDD
+1119 
-1132 ILIINEFDTSEKVYL
+1132 NEFVVSEYMQAFSMPKEVHYFRNNLNRAPDKLEDMITEFDDWVLCDTSASGYH
-1147 CNIPMSEIWNKN
+1147 MYNK
-1159 CFLDIS
+1159 D
-1165 AFDNK
+1165 
-1170 GNLSNADKYLND
+1170 GGYNLK
-1182 YYILA
+1182 
-1187 YGEGS
+1187 
-1192 TASYYAT
+1192 
-1199 KWYDLSYIKKIKV
+1199 
-1212 LNTTG
+1212 
-1217 KIRKYTKINYEEL
+1217 
-1230 KREYTSYDLW
+1230 
-1240 SEVSA
+1240 
-1245 KQEMWLKNVQETDEK
+1245 
-1260 YIGNIRES
+1260 
-1268 FSICTNLY
+1268 
-1276 QYTPKSV
+1276 
-1283 CIRLVSP
+1283 
-1290 EADTQIREFEASVVT
+1290 
-1305 GFEIQ
+1305 
-1310 AYKTISGVTKLPST
+1310 
-1324 ILMQPKSVIE
+1324 
-1334 SDYIYR
+1334 
-1340 QECKEKYGFDPG
+1340 
-1352 KYSIYSSVSYMG
+1352 
-1364 GLVEESAFILIDDF
+1364 
-1378 DSAVSSGS
+1378 
-1386 KEELGEY
+1386 
-1393 IGGALWDVC
+1393 
-1402 FAVYLSEVNTRI
+1402 
-1414 SDEISNYRIT
+1414 
-1424 TGKKATIEEI
+1424 
-1434 KNIPASKRTSS
+1434 
-1445 EQKIIELYEDIDG
+1445 
-1458 VYKAEWDLIDKSR
+1458 
-1471 AFNVD
+1471 
-1476 TALVESYNSQ
+1476 
-1486 LSVIGSDYAMMLSD
+1486 
-1500 CRAYSN
+1500 
-1506 SLITLTTGKET
+1506 
-1517 IVKSLLI
+1517 
-1524 SHYDDFIDGIS
+1524 
-1535 RYGLNYANLA
+1535 
-1545 VEHGEQFVKAIST
+1545 
-1558 YPQYADDIIKLASL
+1558 
-1572 YGSNFIEIAS
+1572 
-1582 KGSNTGEIVA
+1582 
-1592 FISKYADDGIETLLK
+1592 FISKCG
-1607 KFDAS
+1607 
-1612 GTDQLIVESEL
+1612 
-1623 FLKADGSI
+1623 
-1631 NWDLAPNGGRVP
+1631 
-1643 NTEKYN
+1643 KYE
-1649 QLLGAG
+1649 AV
-1655 TYIDRYGSIMG
+1655 YDRYGNLLDEYTDPVNMG
-1666 KYVSPFGVPYTQRS
+1666 TYNFANYLEEPDSHFNLDVSTYFEYGNVPDIGSNLIPIITECDLKAKNYRSEMEKMLYSNVSDVEKLNLYNQIYNKY
-1680 LPYVENP
+1680 N
-1687 KAYHVYLVKKDI
+1687 AYD
-1699 VGVTSSKIAKAFNG
+1699 
-1713 TGGGTQY
+1713 
-1720 ELPLTIREL
+1720 E
-1729 LTDGYLVE
+1729 
-1737 VI
+1737 

>member
-1 MKKIHQKCIM
+1 MRKITQNRLKKTIS
-11 KAVSGM
+11 AV

-26 FTTMPVS
+26 FTTIPVS
-33 AETGKTTY
+33 AETSKTTY
-41 NYEGYSVEYNV
+41 NYEGYSVEYNI
-52 TNEWDGAQ
+52 TNEWNGAQ

-101 EYVIKNAGWNFEI
+101 EYVIKNVGWNFEI

-146 TEGYDLQYNITKSWD
+146 TEGYDVQYNITKSWD

-302 ENFTSVGTVENVS
+302 ENFTSVGTVENAS

-329 FKVIQTVGEQTAE
+329 FKVVQTVGEQTAE

-350 SAEDIAISAEAVYD
+350 SAEDIAISAEAVFD

-369 ITVKWTTNKPN
+369 IAVKWTTNKPN

-403 AEFIYTPDEFDTLYF
+403 AEFVYTPDEFDTLYL

-648 LKVEDVVIN
+648 LKVEDIVIN

-924 NILNYN
+924 NALNYA
-930 LLSSGACEAAVIGGG
+930 LLSTGACESAVIGGG

-973 KRINLDEPI
+973 KRINLDAPI

-1001 GVIALNKYADTD
+1001 GVINLNKYADTD

-1076 QDFYKLRILPIKS
+1076 QDLYKLRILPIKS
-1089 DPTSEDSDEDG
+1089 DPTSEDGDNDSVNDADEVKMKNKN
-1100 IQDSI
+1100 
-1105 DDFALIYDDIPSQF
+1105 P
-1119 KALIISENVKYDD
+1119 LIIDNVRILYNEKYK
-1132 ILIINEFDTSEKVYL
+1132 NE
-1147 CNIPMSEIWNKN
+1147 
-1159 CFLDIS
+1159 
-1165 AFDNK
+1165 
-1170 GNLSNADKYLND
+1170 ADVDEYLND
-1182 YYILA
+1182 VYKVADSEKLVEYIMEDYYD
-1187 YGEGS
+1187 
-1192 TASYYAT
+1192 TAS
-1199 KWYDLSYIKKIKV
+1199 KV
-1212 LNTTG
+1212 
-1217 KIRKYTKINYEEL
+1217 
-1230 KREYTSYDLW
+1230 
-1240 SEVSA
+1240 
-1245 KQEMWLKNVQETDEK
+1245 
-1260 YIGNIRES
+1260 
-1268 FSICTNLY
+1268 
-1276 QYTPKSV
+1276 
-1283 CIRLVSP
+1283 
-1290 EADTQIREFEASVVT
+1290 
-1305 GFEIQ
+1305 
-1310 AYKTISGVTKLPST
+1310 
-1324 ILMQPKSVIE
+1324 
-1334 SDYIYR
+1334 
-1340 QECKEKYGFDPG
+1340 
-1352 KYSIYSSVSYMG
+1352 
-1364 GLVEESAFILIDDF
+1364 
-1378 DSAVSSGS
+1378 
-1386 KEELGEY
+1386 
-1393 IGGALWDVC
+1393 DVN
-1402 FAVYLSEVNTRI
+1402 SI
-1414 SDEISNYRIT
+1414 SDEWWQVYCYRLNKYVKEAYT
-1424 TGKKATIEEI
+1424 TKIMPAEVHYFRNNLNRAPSSLAELLKINDTKK
-1434 KNIPASKRTSS
+1434 SW
-1445 EQKIIELYEDIDG
+1445 L
-1458 VYKAEWDLIDKSR
+1458 L
-1471 AFNVD
+1471 
-1476 TALVESYNSQ
+1476 
-1486 LSVIGSDYAMMLSD
+1486 LSVNDSVFHMY
-1500 CRAYSN
+1500 
-1506 SLITLTTGKET
+1506 
-1517 IVKSLLI
+1517 
-1524 SHYDDFIDGIS
+1524 
-1535 RYGLNYANLA
+1535 
-1545 VEHGEQFVKAIST
+1545 
-1558 YPQYADDIIKLASL
+1558 
-1572 YGSNFIEIAS
+1572 
-1582 KGSNTGEIVA
+1582 
-1592 FISKYADDGIETLLK
+1592 
-1607 KFDAS
+1607 
-1612 GTDQLIVESEL
+1612 
-1623 FLKADGSI
+1623 
-1631 NWDLAPNGGRVP
+1631 
-1643 NTEKYN
+1643 
-1649 QLLGAG
+1649 
-1655 TYIDRYGSIMG
+1655 
-1666 KYVSPFGVPYTQRS
+1666 
-1680 LPYVENP
+1680 
-1687 KAYHVYLVKKDI
+1687 
-1699 VGVTSSKIAKAFNG
+1699 G
-1713 TGGGTQY
+1713 TGGEFNVKFVSSDVDQVFEAVYDMSGK
-1720 ELPLTIREL
+1720 L
-1729 LTDGYLVE
+1729 LTYENDPHSCSTYNYCGPSDKFSHGMLDVIPYYLYYSVPEIENPYQKVFINLGIDLTVAVTVNKKYILNIADEVCELASVE
-1737 VI
+1737 NRMKYYSNPTAQNYRQNQVLSKLYTDCITDDKECIYGKGDRTE

>member
-1 MKKIHQKCIM
+1 MAQVGRTNMRKITQNRLKKTIS
-11 KAVSGM
+11 AV

-41 NYEGYSVEYNV
+41 NYEGYSVEYNI
-52 TNEWDGAQ
+52 TNEWNGAQ

-101 EYVIKNAGWNFEI
+101 EYVIKNVGWNFEI

-146 TEGYDLQYNITKSWD
+146 TEGYDVQYNITKSWD

-560 EIALGLDPNSASTDG
+560 GIALGLDPNSASTDG

-1089 DPTSEDSDEDG
+1089 DPTSEDGDNDSVNDMDEVKIEDKNP
-1100 IQDSI
+1100 
-1105 DDFALIYDDIPSQF
+1105 LILD
-1119 KALIISENVKYDD
+1119 NVRILNNGKYKT
-1132 ILIINEFDTSEKVYL
+1132 E
-1147 CNIPMSEIWNKN
+1147 
-1159 CFLDIS
+1159 
-1165 AFDNK
+1165 
-1170 GNLSNADKYLND
+1170 ADVDEYLND
-1182 YYILA
+1182 VYRVAGSEKLVEYIMEDYYD
-1187 YGEGS
+1187 
-1192 TASYYAT
+1192 TASKIDINT
-1199 KWYDLSYIKKIKV
+1199 ISDKWWGVYCYRLNKYVKEAYTFKIMPAEV
-1212 LNTTG
+1212 HYFRNNLN
-1217 KIRKYTKINYEEL
+1217 RAPSSLAELLKINDT
-1230 KREYTSYDLW
+1230 KKS
-1240 SEVSA
+1240 
-1245 KQEMWLKNVQETDEK
+1245 WL
-1260 YIGNIRES
+1260 
-1268 FSICTNLY
+1268 L
-1276 QYTPKSV
+1276 
-1283 CIRLVSP
+1283 
-1290 EADTQIREFEASVVT
+1290 
-1305 GFEIQ
+1305 
-1310 AYKTISGVTKLPST
+1310 
-1324 ILMQPKSVIE
+1324 
-1334 SDYIYR
+1334 
-1340 QECKEKYGFDPG
+1340 
-1352 KYSIYSSVSYMG
+1352 
-1364 GLVEESAFILIDDF
+1364 
-1378 DSAVSSGS
+1378 
-1386 KEELGEY
+1386 
-1393 IGGALWDVC
+1393 
-1402 FAVYLSEVNTRI
+1402 
-1414 SDEISNYRIT
+1414 
-1424 TGKKATIEEI
+1424 
-1434 KNIPASKRTSS
+1434 
-1445 EQKIIELYEDIDG
+1445 
-1458 VYKAEWDLIDKSR
+1458 
-1471 AFNVD
+1471 
-1476 TALVESYNSQ
+1476 
-1486 LSVIGSDYAMMLSD
+1486 LSVNDSVFHMY
-1500 CRAYSN
+1500 
-1506 SLITLTTGKET
+1506 
-1517 IVKSLLI
+1517 
-1524 SHYDDFIDGIS
+1524 
-1535 RYGLNYANLA
+1535 
-1545 VEHGEQFVKAIST
+1545 
-1558 YPQYADDIIKLASL
+1558 
-1572 YGSNFIEIAS
+1572 
-1582 KGSNTGEIVA
+1582 
-1592 FISKYADDGIETLLK
+1592 
-1607 KFDAS
+1607 
-1612 GTDQLIVESEL
+1612 
-1623 FLKADGSI
+1623 
-1631 NWDLAPNGGRVP
+1631 
-1643 NTEKYN
+1643 
-1649 QLLGAG
+1649 
-1655 TYIDRYGSIMG
+1655 
-1666 KYVSPFGVPYTQRS
+1666 
-1680 LPYVENP
+1680 
-1687 KAYHVYLVKKDI
+1687 
-1699 VGVTSSKIAKAFNG
+1699 G
-1713 TGGGTQY
+1713 TGGEFNVKFVSSDVDQVFEAVYDMSGK
-1720 ELPLTIREL
+1720 L
-1729 LTDGYLVE
+1729 LTYENDPHSCSTYNYCGPSDKFSHGMLDVIPYYLYYSVPEIENPYQKVFINLGIDLTVAVTVNKKYILNIADEVCELASVE
-1737 VI
+1737 NRMKYYSNPTAQNYRQNQVLSKLYTDCITDDKECIYGKGDRTE

>member
-1 MKKIHQKCIM
+1 M
-11 KAVSGM
+11 
-17 LAASMSLSL
+17 
-26 FTTMPVS
+26 
-33 AETGKTTY
+33 
-41 NYEGYSVEYNV
+41 
-52 TNEWDGAQ
+52 
-60 TVELKVSNTGDESI
+60 
-74 LNWALKYDT
+74 
-83 DGEISN
+83 
-89 LWNASVYEQNAD
+89 
-101 EYVIKNAGWNFEI
+101 
-114 APNQSVT
+114 
-121 YGYTLNG
+121 
-128 NDLALPDSF
+128 PDSF

-191 NNLWN
+191 NNLWD

-203 ETSYKIA
+203 GTSYKIA

-302 ENFTSVGTVENVS
+302 ENFTSVGTVENAS

-329 FKVIQTVGEQTAE
+329 FKVVQTVGEQTAE

-350 SAEDIAISAEAVYD
+350 SAEDIAISAEAVFD

-369 ITVKWTTNKPN
+369 IAVKWTTNKPN

-403 AEFIYTPDEFDTLYF
+403 AEFVYTPDEFDTLYF

-455 VYEKQY
+455 VYEKHY

-476 PDGYEVYCLGTN
+476 PDGYEVYYLGTD

-499 PDSDEDFDKDGLN
+499 SDSDEDFDNDGLN

-657 FDISESAAANT
+657 FDVSESAAANT

-764 TENVENTEEDQQYI
+764 TENVENTEEDQKYL

-843 EEIINRHMGI
+843 EEIINRHAGI

-869 YSANNCVPQFRE
+869 YSANNCVPRFRE

-1054 PQNRKL
+1054 PWNRRI
-1060 FYVKNGL
+1060 FYVEEGL
-1067 LRYADVAKF
+1067 RRYADVAKF
-1076 QDFYKLRILPIKS
+1076 QDLYKLRILPIKS
-1089 DPTSEDSDEDG
+1089 DPTNKDSDG
-1100 IQDSI
+1100 
-1105 DDFALIYDDIPSQF
+1105 DDIEDEEETFIGTSCLSTDTDRDGLDDCTEYINWYDPLDPNPDGDIYNDYEEFINGTNPYALDFTAEAWAAEFVKGIVEGDFIEDPSIPALAGQIAGGIAPGVGTIADVRDTIANASRGDWFMAGMSAVGIFPAAGDAAKSAANITQF
-1119 KALIISENVKYDD
+1119 IAKNGDNTSLIAELIITCSAKSSTTFAIRRASFDDVLKLIPESSYDE
-1132 ILIINEFDTSEKVYL
+1132 LF
-1147 CNIPMSEIWNKN
+1147 EIFK
-1159 CFLDIS
+1159 
-1165 AFDNK
+1165 K
-1170 GNLSNADKYLND
+1170 SN
-1182 YYILA
+1182 
-1187 YGEGS
+1187 
-1192 TASYYAT
+1192 
-1199 KWYDLSYIKKIKV
+1199 
-1212 LNTTG
+1212 G
-1217 KIRKYTKINYEEL
+1217 KIS
-1230 KREYTSYDLW
+1230 REYY
-1240 SEVSA
+1240 
-1245 KQEMWLKNVQETDEK
+1245 
-1260 YIGNIRES
+1260 
-1268 FSICTNLY
+1268 
-1276 QYTPKSV
+1276 
-1283 CIRLVSP
+1283 
-1290 EADTQIREFEASVVT
+1290 
-1305 GFEIQ
+1305 
-1310 AYKTISGVTKLPST
+1310 YK
-1324 ILMQPKSVIE
+1324 VIE
-1334 SDYIYR
+1334 IA
-1340 QECKEKYGFDPG
+1340 KE
-1352 KYSIYSSVSYMG
+1352 
-1364 GLVEESAFILIDDF
+1364 
-1378 DSAVSSGS
+1378 
-1386 KEELGEY
+1386 
-1393 IGGALWDVC
+1393 
-1402 FAVYLSEVNTRI
+1402 
-1414 SDEISNYRIT
+1414 
-1424 TGKKATIEEI
+1424 TGKK
-1434 KNIPASKRTSS
+1434 IP
-1445 EQKIIELYEDIDG
+1445 
-1458 VYKAEWDLIDKSR
+1458 
-1471 AFNVD
+1471 
-1476 TALVESYNSQ
+1476 
-1486 LSVIGSDYAMMLSD
+1486 
-1500 CRAYSN
+1500 
-1506 SLITLTTGKET
+1506 T
-1517 IVKSLLI
+1517 IV
-1524 SHYDDFIDGIS
+1524 DDFPNAKIVTTSEDVWALGHFKRGDAIDILLENNLGH
-1535 RYGLNYANLA
+1535 NY
-1545 VEHGEQFVKAIST
+1545 ET
-1558 YPQYADDIIKLASL
+1558 YDIIKLNGTATSIKSIDPRCSSYRTAGGL
-1572 YGSNFIEIAS
+1572 RGR
-1582 KGSNTGEIVA
+1582 
-1592 FISKYADDGIETLLK
+1592 LK
-1607 KFDAS
+1607 KYVDDLLS
-1612 GTDQLIVESEL
+1612 GADEVKCKDLNNGEAIKVEKRVL
-1623 FLKADGSI
+1623 
-1631 NWDLAPNGGRVP
+1631 NLAFPDV
-1643 NTEKYN
+1643 
-1649 QLLGAG
+1649 
-1655 TYIDRYGSIMG
+1655 
-1666 KYVSPFGVPYTQRS
+1666 
-1680 LPYVENP
+1680 
-1687 KAYHVYLVKKDI
+1687 
-1699 VGVTSSKIAKAFNG
+1699 
-1713 TGGGTQY
+1713 
-1720 ELPLTIREL
+1720 PLTS
-1729 LTDGYLVE
+1729 TQQE
-1737 VI
+1737 VIDEFFDKAKEKGFELIITIVKTE

>member
-1 MKKIHQKCIM
+1 
-11 KAVSGM
+11 
-17 LAASMSLSL
+17 MSLSL

-41 NYEGYSVEYNV
+41 NYEGYSVEYNI
-52 TNEWDGAQ
+52 TNEWNGAQ

-101 EYVIKNAGWNFEI
+101 EYVIKNVGWNFEI

-146 TEGYDLQYNITKSWD
+146 TEGYDVQYNITKSWD

-560 EIALGLDPNSASTDG
+560 GIALGLDPNSASTDG

-1089 DPTSEDSDEDG
+1089 DPTSEDGDNDSVNDMDEVKIEDKNP
-1100 IQDSI
+1100 
-1105 DDFALIYDDIPSQF
+1105 LILD
-1119 KALIISENVKYDD
+1119 NVRILNNGKYKT
-1132 ILIINEFDTSEKVYL
+1132 E
-1147 CNIPMSEIWNKN
+1147 
-1159 CFLDIS
+1159 
-1165 AFDNK
+1165 
-1170 GNLSNADKYLND
+1170 ADVDEYLND
-1182 YYILA
+1182 VYRVAGSEKLVEYIMEDYYD
-1187 YGEGS
+1187 
-1192 TASYYAT
+1192 TASKIDINT
-1199 KWYDLSYIKKIKV
+1199 ISDKWWGVYCYRLNKYVKEAYTFKIMPAEV
-1212 LNTTG
+1212 HYFRNNLN
-1217 KIRKYTKINYEEL
+1217 RAPSSLAELLKINDT
-1230 KREYTSYDLW
+1230 KKS
-1240 SEVSA
+1240 
-1245 KQEMWLKNVQETDEK
+1245 WL
-1260 YIGNIRES
+1260 
-1268 FSICTNLY
+1268 L
-1276 QYTPKSV
+1276 
-1283 CIRLVSP
+1283 
-1290 EADTQIREFEASVVT
+1290 
-1305 GFEIQ
+1305 
-1310 AYKTISGVTKLPST
+1310 
-1324 ILMQPKSVIE
+1324 
-1334 SDYIYR
+1334 
-1340 QECKEKYGFDPG
+1340 
-1352 KYSIYSSVSYMG
+1352 
-1364 GLVEESAFILIDDF
+1364 
-1378 DSAVSSGS
+1378 
-1386 KEELGEY
+1386 
-1393 IGGALWDVC
+1393 
-1402 FAVYLSEVNTRI
+1402 
-1414 SDEISNYRIT
+1414 
-1424 TGKKATIEEI
+1424 
-1434 KNIPASKRTSS
+1434 
-1445 EQKIIELYEDIDG
+1445 
-1458 VYKAEWDLIDKSR
+1458 
-1471 AFNVD
+1471 
-1476 TALVESYNSQ
+1476 
-1486 LSVIGSDYAMMLSD
+1486 LSVNDSVFHMY
-1500 CRAYSN
+1500 
-1506 SLITLTTGKET
+1506 
-1517 IVKSLLI
+1517 
-1524 SHYDDFIDGIS
+1524 
-1535 RYGLNYANLA
+1535 
-1545 VEHGEQFVKAIST
+1545 
-1558 YPQYADDIIKLASL
+1558 
-1572 YGSNFIEIAS
+1572 
-1582 KGSNTGEIVA
+1582 
-1592 FISKYADDGIETLLK
+1592 
-1607 KFDAS
+1607 
-1612 GTDQLIVESEL
+1612 
-1623 FLKADGSI
+1623 
-1631 NWDLAPNGGRVP
+1631 
-1643 NTEKYN
+1643 
-1649 QLLGAG
+1649 
-1655 TYIDRYGSIMG
+1655 
-1666 KYVSPFGVPYTQRS
+1666 
-1680 LPYVENP
+1680 
-1687 KAYHVYLVKKDI
+1687 
-1699 VGVTSSKIAKAFNG
+1699 G
-1713 TGGGTQY
+1713 TGGEFNVKFVSSDVDQVFEAVYDMSGK
-1720 ELPLTIREL
+1720 L
-1729 LTDGYLVE
+1729 LTYENDPHSCSTYNYCGPSDKFSHGMLDVIPYYLYYSVPEIENPYQKVFINLGIDLTVAVTVNKKYILNIADEVCELASVE
-1737 VI
+1737 NRMKYYSNPTAQNYRQNQVLSKLYTDCITDDKECIYGKGDRTE

>member
-1 MKKIHQKCIM
+1 MKHKYSTRLKKGI
-11 KAVSGM
+11 SGI
-17 LAASMSLSL
+17 LAAAMSMSV
-26 FTTMPVS
+26 FTSIPVY

-41 NYEGYSVEYNV
+41 NYDGYSVEYNV

-101 EYVIKNAGWNFEI
+101 EYVIKNVGWNFEI
-114 APNQSVT
+114 APSQSVT
-121 YGYTLNG
+121 YGYTLKG

-146 TEGYDLQYNITKSWD
+146 TEGYDVQYNITKSWD

-191 NNLWN
+191 DNLWD
-196 GRVLENN
+196 GRVLENSG
-203 ETSYKIA
+203 TSYKIA

-274 NEETDNVT
+274 NEENDNVT

-302 ENFTSVGTVENVS
+302 ENFTSVGTVENAS

-329 FKVIQTVGEQTAE
+329 FKVVQTVGKQTAE

-369 ITVKWTTNKPN
+369 IAVKWTTNKPN

-388 FDGESFT
+388 SDGESFT

-403 AEFIYTPDEFDTLYF
+403 AEFVYTPDEFDALYF

-432 VVSVVYTVDWS
+432 VVSVVYTVDWF

-455 VYEKQY
+455 VYEKHY

-476 PDGYEVYCLGTN
+476 PDGYEVYYLGTD
-488 PKKADSDDNGV
+488 PKKADSDDNGIS
-499 PDSDEDFDKDGLN
+499 DSDEDFDNDGLN

-519 GTDPNNADSDSDG
+519 GTGPYNADSDSDG

-560 EIALGLDPNSASTDG
+560 EIALGLDSNSASTDG

-586 IGADSENLAAV
+586 IGTDSENLAAV

-657 FDISESAAANT
+657 FDISDSAVANT

-752 FSAMTYSEEAEN
+752 FSAMTYSEETENTEN
-764 TENVENTEEDQQYI
+764 TENVENTEEEQKYL

-821 SFLGNSIETPDG
+821 SFLGSSIETPDG

-843 EEIINRHMGI
+843 EEIINRHAGI

-869 YSANNCVPQFRE
+869 YTANNCVPQFRE

-901 IGAIAKFN
+901 IGAIATFN
-909 ENNVRLSFSYNANNT
+909 KNNVRLSFSYNANNT

-982 TEEYFTRSIAID
+982 TKECRDFSFVVKT
-994 NDPSLRD
+994 DPSLRYD
-1001 GVIALNKYADTD
+1001 IIKNNKLADTD
-1013 KDGLLDLEE
+1013 GDELYDFEE
-1022 IMFRNEDGKDLI
+1022 IMFETKNGIDLI
-1034 SFDSNGNAVLPNF
+1034 TFDASDNVVLPNF

-1054 PQNRKL
+1054 PWNRHI
-1060 FYVKNGL
+1060 FYVEDGL
-1067 LRYADVAKF
+1067 RRYADVAKF
-1076 QDFYKLRILPIKS
+1076 QDLYKLRILPIKS
-1089 DPTSEDSDEDG
+1089 DPTNKDSDGD
-1100 IQDSI
+1100 DI
-1105 DDFALIYDDIPSQF
+1105 DDEEETFIGTSCLSTDTDKDGLDDCTEYINWYDPLDPNPDGDIYNDYEEFINGTNPYALDFTAEAWAAEFIKGIVEGDFIEDPSIPALAGQIAGGIAPGVGTIADVRDTIANASRGDWFMAGMSAVGIFPAAGDAAKSAANITQFIAKNGDNTSQIAELIILCSAKSSTTFALRRASFDDLFKLIPESSYDELFEIF
-1119 KALIISENVKYDD
+1119 KK
-1132 ILIINEFDTSEKVYL
+1132 
-1147 CNIPMSEIWNKN
+1147 
-1159 CFLDIS
+1159 
-1165 AFDNK
+1165 
-1170 GNLSNADKYLND
+1170 SN
-1182 YYILA
+1182 
-1187 YGEGS
+1187 
-1192 TASYYAT
+1192 
-1199 KWYDLSYIKKIKV
+1199 
-1212 LNTTG
+1212 G
-1217 KIRKYTKINYEEL
+1217 KIS
-1230 KREYTSYDLW
+1230 REYY
-1240 SEVSA
+1240 
-1245 KQEMWLKNVQETDEK
+1245 LK
-1260 YIGNIRES
+1260 
-1268 FSICTNLY
+1268 
-1276 QYTPKSV
+1276 
-1283 CIRLVSP
+1283 
-1290 EADTQIREFEASVVT
+1290 
-1305 GFEIQ
+1305 
-1310 AYKTISGVTKLPST
+1310 
-1324 ILMQPKSVIE
+1324 VIE
-1334 SDYIYR
+1334 LAKKSG
-1340 QECKEKYGFDPG
+1340 KEIPTIVDQLPNDNFL
-1352 KYSIYSSVSYMG
+1352 SIIK
-1364 GLVEESAFILIDDF
+1364 LD
-1378 DSAVSSGS
+1378 
-1386 KEELGEY
+1386 K
-1393 IGGALWDVC
+1393 DVWI
-1402 FAVYLSEVNTRI
+1402 EGPWTRGDI
-1414 SDEISNYRIT
+1414 
-1424 TGKKATIEEI
+1424 
-1434 KNIPASKRTSS
+1434 
-1445 EQKIIELYEDIDG
+1445 IDG
-1458 VYKAEWDLIDKSR
+1458 MFNNLTHNFKTYDHFNID
-1471 AFNVD
+1471 
-1476 TALVESYNSQ
+1476 
-1486 LSVIGSDYAMMLSD
+1486 
-1500 CRAYSN
+1500 
-1506 SLITLTTGKET
+1506 TGVAT
-1517 IVKSLLI
+1517 SVKSLDLMCPT
-1524 SHYDDFIDGIS
+1524 YQNPK
-1535 RYGLNYANLA
+1535 GLEQRLNRMKDQLLA
-1545 VEHGEQFVKAIST
+1545 G
-1558 YPQYADDIIKLASL
+1558 ADKIKLPGDAPDKMHDVNGRILHLVFPDVPLTTEQTNVLTS
-1572 YGSNFIEIAS
+1572 FI
-1582 KGSNTGEIVA
+1582 NNP
-1592 FISKYADDGIETLLK
+1592 DN
-1607 KFDAS
+1607 KFEVII
-1612 GTDQLIVESEL
+1612 TI
-1623 FLKADGSI
+1623 
-1631 NWDLAPNGGRVP
+1631 
-1643 NTEKYN
+1643 
-1649 QLLGAG
+1649 
-1655 TYIDRYGSIMG
+1655 
-1666 KYVSPFGVPYTQRS
+1666 
-1680 LPYVENP
+1680 
-1687 KAYHVYLVKKDI
+1687 
-1699 VGVTSSKIAKAFNG
+1699 VTS
-1713 TGGGTQY
+1713 
-1720 ELPLTIREL
+1720 
-1729 LTDGYLVE
+1729 
-1737 VI
+1737 

>member
-1 MKKIHQKCIM
+1 MRKITQNRLKKTIS
-11 KAVSGM
+11 AV

-41 NYEGYSVEYNV
+41 NYEGYSVEYNI
-52 TNEWDGAQ
+52 TNEWNGAQ

-101 EYVIKNAGWNFEI
+101 EYVIKNVGWNFEI

-146 TEGYDLQYNITKSWD
+146 TEGYDVQYNITKSWD

-560 EIALGLDPNSASTDG
+560 GIALGLDPNSASTDG

-648 LKVEDVVIN
+648 LKEEDVVIN

-1089 DPTSEDSDEDG
+1089 DPTSEDGDNDSVNDMDEVKIEDKNP
-1100 IQDSI
+1100 
-1105 DDFALIYDDIPSQF
+1105 LILD
-1119 KALIISENVKYDD
+1119 NVRILNNGKYKT
-1132 ILIINEFDTSEKVYL
+1132 E
-1147 CNIPMSEIWNKN
+1147 
-1159 CFLDIS
+1159 
-1165 AFDNK
+1165 
-1170 GNLSNADKYLND
+1170 ADVDEYLND
-1182 YYILA
+1182 VYRVAGSEKLVEYIMEDYYD
-1187 YGEGS
+1187 
-1192 TASYYAT
+1192 TASKIDINT
-1199 KWYDLSYIKKIKV
+1199 ISDKWWGVYCYRLNKYVKEAYTFKIMPAEV
-1212 LNTTG
+1212 HYFRNNLN
-1217 KIRKYTKINYEEL
+1217 RAPSSLAELLKINDT
-1230 KREYTSYDLW
+1230 KKS
-1240 SEVSA
+1240 
-1245 KQEMWLKNVQETDEK
+1245 WL
-1260 YIGNIRES
+1260 
-1268 FSICTNLY
+1268 L
-1276 QYTPKSV
+1276 
-1283 CIRLVSP
+1283 
-1290 EADTQIREFEASVVT
+1290 
-1305 GFEIQ
+1305 
-1310 AYKTISGVTKLPST
+1310 
-1324 ILMQPKSVIE
+1324 
-1334 SDYIYR
+1334 
-1340 QECKEKYGFDPG
+1340 
-1352 KYSIYSSVSYMG
+1352 
-1364 GLVEESAFILIDDF
+1364 
-1378 DSAVSSGS
+1378 
-1386 KEELGEY
+1386 
-1393 IGGALWDVC
+1393 
-1402 FAVYLSEVNTRI
+1402 
-1414 SDEISNYRIT
+1414 
-1424 TGKKATIEEI
+1424 
-1434 KNIPASKRTSS
+1434 
-1445 EQKIIELYEDIDG
+1445 
-1458 VYKAEWDLIDKSR
+1458 
-1471 AFNVD
+1471 
-1476 TALVESYNSQ
+1476 
-1486 LSVIGSDYAMMLSD
+1486 LSVNDSVFHMY
-1500 CRAYSN
+1500 
-1506 SLITLTTGKET
+1506 
-1517 IVKSLLI
+1517 
-1524 SHYDDFIDGIS
+1524 
-1535 RYGLNYANLA
+1535 
-1545 VEHGEQFVKAIST
+1545 
-1558 YPQYADDIIKLASL
+1558 
-1572 YGSNFIEIAS
+1572 
-1582 KGSNTGEIVA
+1582 
-1592 FISKYADDGIETLLK
+1592 
-1607 KFDAS
+1607 
-1612 GTDQLIVESEL
+1612 
-1623 FLKADGSI
+1623 
-1631 NWDLAPNGGRVP
+1631 
-1643 NTEKYN
+1643 
-1649 QLLGAG
+1649 
-1655 TYIDRYGSIMG
+1655 
-1666 KYVSPFGVPYTQRS
+1666 
-1680 LPYVENP
+1680 
-1687 KAYHVYLVKKDI
+1687 
-1699 VGVTSSKIAKAFNG
+1699 G
-1713 TGGGTQY
+1713 TGGEFNVKFVSSDVDQVFEAVYDMSGK
-1720 ELPLTIREL
+1720 L
-1729 LTDGYLVE
+1729 LTYENDPHSCSTYNYCGPSDKFSHGMLDVIPYYLYYSVPEIENPYQKVFINLGIDLTVAVTVNKKYILNIADEVCELASVE
-1737 VI
+1737 NRMKYYSNPTAQNYRQNQVLSKLYTDCITDDKECIYGKGDRTE

>member
-1 MKKIHQKCIM
+1 MRKITQNRLKKTIS
-11 KAVSGM
+11 AV

-41 NYEGYSVEYNV
+41 NYEGYSVEYNI
-52 TNEWDGAQ
+52 TNEWNGAQ

-101 EYVIKNAGWNFEI
+101 EYVIKNVGWNFEI

-146 TEGYDLQYNITKSWD
+146 TEGYDVQYNITKSWD

-560 EIALGLDPNSASTDG
+560 GIALGLDPNSASTDG

-1089 DPTSEDSDEDG
+1089 DPTSEDGDNDSVNDMDEVKIEDKNP
-1100 IQDSI
+1100 
-1105 DDFALIYDDIPSQF
+1105 LILD
-1119 KALIISENVKYDD
+1119 NVRILNNGKYKT
-1132 ILIINEFDTSEKVYL
+1132 E
-1147 CNIPMSEIWNKN
+1147 
-1159 CFLDIS
+1159 
-1165 AFDNK
+1165 
-1170 GNLSNADKYLND
+1170 ADVDEYLND
-1182 YYILA
+1182 VYRVAGSEKLVEYIMEDYYD
-1187 YGEGS
+1187 
-1192 TASYYAT
+1192 TASKIDINT
-1199 KWYDLSYIKKIKV
+1199 ISDKWWGVYCYRLNKYVKEAYTFKIMPAEV
-1212 LNTTG
+1212 HYFRNNLN
-1217 KIRKYTKINYEEL
+1217 RAPSSLAELLKINDT
-1230 KREYTSYDLW
+1230 KKS
-1240 SEVSA
+1240 
-1245 KQEMWLKNVQETDEK
+1245 WL
-1260 YIGNIRES
+1260 
-1268 FSICTNLY
+1268 L
-1276 QYTPKSV
+1276 
-1283 CIRLVSP
+1283 
-1290 EADTQIREFEASVVT
+1290 
-1305 GFEIQ
+1305 
-1310 AYKTISGVTKLPST
+1310 
-1324 ILMQPKSVIE
+1324 
-1334 SDYIYR
+1334 
-1340 QECKEKYGFDPG
+1340 
-1352 KYSIYSSVSYMG
+1352 
-1364 GLVEESAFILIDDF
+1364 
-1378 DSAVSSGS
+1378 
-1386 KEELGEY
+1386 
-1393 IGGALWDVC
+1393 
-1402 FAVYLSEVNTRI
+1402 
-1414 SDEISNYRIT
+1414 
-1424 TGKKATIEEI
+1424 
-1434 KNIPASKRTSS
+1434 
-1445 EQKIIELYEDIDG
+1445 
-1458 VYKAEWDLIDKSR
+1458 
-1471 AFNVD
+1471 
-1476 TALVESYNSQ
+1476 
-1486 LSVIGSDYAMMLSD
+1486 LSVNGSVFHMY
-1500 CRAYSN
+1500 
-1506 SLITLTTGKET
+1506 
-1517 IVKSLLI
+1517 
-1524 SHYDDFIDGIS
+1524 
-1535 RYGLNYANLA
+1535 
-1545 VEHGEQFVKAIST
+1545 
-1558 YPQYADDIIKLASL
+1558 
-1572 YGSNFIEIAS
+1572 
-1582 KGSNTGEIVA
+1582 
-1592 FISKYADDGIETLLK
+1592 
-1607 KFDAS
+1607 
-1612 GTDQLIVESEL
+1612 
-1623 FLKADGSI
+1623 
-1631 NWDLAPNGGRVP
+1631 
-1643 NTEKYN
+1643 
-1649 QLLGAG
+1649 
-1655 TYIDRYGSIMG
+1655 
-1666 KYVSPFGVPYTQRS
+1666 
-1680 LPYVENP
+1680 
-1687 KAYHVYLVKKDI
+1687 
-1699 VGVTSSKIAKAFNG
+1699 G
-1713 TGGGTQY
+1713 TGGEFNVKFVSSDVDQVFEAVYDMSGK
-1720 ELPLTIREL
+1720 L
-1729 LTDGYLVE
+1729 LTYENDPHSCSTYNYCGPSDKFSHGMLDVIPYYLYYSVPEIENPYQKVFINLGIDLTVAVTVNKKYILNIADEVCELASVE
-1737 VI
+1737 NRMKYYSNPTAQNYRQNQVLSKLYTDCITDDKECIYGKGDRTE

>member
-26 FTTMPVS
+26 FTTIPVS

-41 NYEGYSVEYNV
+41 NYDGYSVEYNI

-60 TVELKVSNTGDESI
+60 TVELTVSNTGDESI

-101 EYVIKNAGWNFEI
+101 EYVIKNVGWNFEI
-114 APNQSVT
+114 APSQSVT

-191 NNLWN
+191 NNLWD

-203 ETSYKIA
+203 GTSYKIA

-274 NEETDNVT
+274 NEDNDNVT
-282 VSWITNNPDGT
+282 VSWITNNPNGT

-302 ENFTSVGTVENVS
+302 ENFTSVGTVENAS

-329 FKVIQTVGEQTAE
+329 FKVVQTVGEQTAE

-350 SAEDIAISAEAVYD
+350 SAEDIAISAEAVFD

-369 ITVKWTTNKPN
+369 IAVKWTTNKPN

-403 AEFIYTPDEFDTLYF
+403 SEFVYTPDEFDTLYF

-455 VYEKQY
+455 VYEKHY

-476 PDGYEVYCLGTN
+476 PDGYEVYYLGTD

-499 PDSDEDFDKDGLN
+499 SDSDEDFDNDGLN

-586 IGADSENLAAV
+586 IGTDSESLAAV

-657 FDISESAAANT
+657 FDISDSAAANT

-726 EVWLEGLDI
+726 EIWLEGLDI
-735 APEEAEAN
+735 APEEADAN

-752 FSAMTYSEEAEN
+752 FSTMTYSDEAEN
-764 TENVENTEEDQQYI
+764 TENVENTEEDQKYI

-833 NIYVSNYEEA
+833 NAYVSNYEEA

-909 ENNVRLSFSYNANNT
+909 ENNVRLSFSYNANNINT
-924 NILNYN
+924 LNYTM
-930 LLSSGACEAAVIGGG
+930 LSSGACEAAVIGGG

-982 TEEYFTRSIAID
+982 TKECRDFSFVVKT
-994 NDPSLRD
+994 NPSLRYD
-1001 GVIALNKYADTD
+1001 IIKNNKLADTD
-1013 KDGLLDLEE
+1013 GDELYDFEE
-1022 IMFRNEDGKDLI
+1022 IMFETEEDIDLI
-1034 SFDSNGNAVLPNF
+1034 TFDASDNVILPNF

-1054 PQNRKL
+1054 PWNRRI
-1060 FYVKNGL
+1060 FYVEEGL
-1067 LRYADVAKF
+1067 RRYADVAKF
-1076 QDFYKLRILPIKS
+1076 QDLYKLRILPIKS
-1089 DPTSEDSDEDG
+1089 DPTNKDSDGDDIEDEEETFIGTSCLSTDTDRDGLDDCTEYINWYDPLDPNPDGDIYNDYEEFINGTNPYALDFTAEAWAAEFLKG
-1100 IQDSI
+1100 IVEGDFIEDPSIPALAGQIAGGIAPGVGTIADVRDTIANASRGDWAMAGMSAMGIVPIGGDALKTAANITQFIAKKGDDASQIAELIITFSKRSSTTFSRTRASVSFEDLTKIVPASSI
-1105 DDFALIYDDIPSQF
+1105 DELIEAFGKSNKKISREFYLQVAEIAKKEGKKIPTILDDFPEATVKIVDEDLWNMGWVLRGDEIDKLLKNNLGHNYPTYDHIDEASGLATSVKSIDPMCKTYKDTYEQAKGFERRLERCRDQLLAGKSEVVR
-1119 KALIISENVKYDD
+1119 KDELGNIISKTEVKKRALHLVFPDVPLTADQNQVLRDFITKNKDKID
-1132 ILIINEFDTSEKVYL
+1132 ILIT
-1147 CNIPMSEIWNKN
+1147 
-1159 CFLDIS
+1159 
-1165 AFDNK
+1165 
-1170 GNLSNADKYLND
+1170 
-1182 YYILA
+1182 
-1187 YGEGS
+1187 
-1192 TASYYAT
+1192 
-1199 KWYDLSYIKKIKV
+1199 
-1212 LNTTG
+1212 
-1217 KIRKYTKINYEEL
+1217 
-1230 KREYTSYDLW
+1230 
-1240 SEVSA
+1240 
-1245 KQEMWLKNVQETDEK
+1245 
-1260 YIGNIRES
+1260 
-1268 FSICTNLY
+1268 
-1276 QYTPKSV
+1276 
-1283 CIRLVSP
+1283 
-1290 EADTQIREFEASVVT
+1290 VV
-1305 GFEIQ
+1305 
-1310 AYKTISGVTKLPST
+1310 KT
-1324 ILMQPKSVIE
+1324 
-1334 SDYIYR
+1334 
-1340 QECKEKYGFDPG
+1340 
-1352 KYSIYSSVSYMG
+1352 
-1364 GLVEESAFILIDDF
+1364 
-1378 DSAVSSGS
+1378 
-1386 KEELGEY
+1386 
-1393 IGGALWDVC
+1393 
-1402 FAVYLSEVNTRI
+1402 
-1414 SDEISNYRIT
+1414 
-1424 TGKKATIEEI
+1424 
-1434 KNIPASKRTSS
+1434 
-1445 EQKIIELYEDIDG
+1445 
-1458 VYKAEWDLIDKSR
+1458 
-1471 AFNVD
+1471 
-1476 TALVESYNSQ
+1476 
-1486 LSVIGSDYAMMLSD
+1486 
-1500 CRAYSN
+1500 
-1506 SLITLTTGKET
+1506 
-1517 IVKSLLI
+1517 
-1524 SHYDDFIDGIS
+1524 
-1535 RYGLNYANLA
+1535 
-1545 VEHGEQFVKAIST
+1545 
-1558 YPQYADDIIKLASL
+1558 
-1572 YGSNFIEIAS
+1572 
-1582 KGSNTGEIVA
+1582 
-1592 FISKYADDGIETLLK
+1592 
-1607 KFDAS
+1607 
-1612 GTDQLIVESEL
+1612 
-1623 FLKADGSI
+1623 
-1631 NWDLAPNGGRVP
+1631 
-1643 NTEKYN
+1643 
-1649 QLLGAG
+1649 
-1655 TYIDRYGSIMG
+1655 
-1666 KYVSPFGVPYTQRS
+1666 
-1680 LPYVENP
+1680 
-1687 KAYHVYLVKKDI
+1687 
-1699 VGVTSSKIAKAFNG
+1699 
-1713 TGGGTQY
+1713 
-1720 ELPLTIREL
+1720 
-1729 LTDGYLVE
+1729 
-1737 VI
+1737 

>member
-1 MKKIHQKCIM
+1 MAQVGRTNMRKITQNRLKKTIS
-11 KAVSGM
+11 AV

-41 NYEGYSVEYNV
+41 NYEGYSVEYNI
-52 TNEWDGAQ
+52 TNEWNGAQ

-101 EYVIKNAGWNFEI
+101 EYVIKNVGWNFEI

-146 TEGYDLQYNITKSWD
+146 TEGYDVQYNITKSWD

-560 EIALGLDPNSASTDG
+560 GIALGLDPNSASTDG

-586 IGADSENLAAV
+586 IGAHSENLAAV

-1089 DPTSEDSDEDG
+1089 DPTSEDGDNDSVNDMDEVKIEDKNP
-1100 IQDSI
+1100 
-1105 DDFALIYDDIPSQF
+1105 LILD
-1119 KALIISENVKYDD
+1119 NVRILNNGKYKT
-1132 ILIINEFDTSEKVYL
+1132 E
-1147 CNIPMSEIWNKN
+1147 
-1159 CFLDIS
+1159 
-1165 AFDNK
+1165 
-1170 GNLSNADKYLND
+1170 ADVDEYLND
-1182 YYILA
+1182 VYRVAGSEKLVEYIMEDYYD
-1187 YGEGS
+1187 
-1192 TASYYAT
+1192 TASKIDINT
-1199 KWYDLSYIKKIKV
+1199 ISDKWWGVYCYRLNKYVKEAYTFKIMPAEV
-1212 LNTTG
+1212 HYFRNNLN
-1217 KIRKYTKINYEEL
+1217 RAPSSLAELLKINDT
-1230 KREYTSYDLW
+1230 KKS
-1240 SEVSA
+1240 
-1245 KQEMWLKNVQETDEK
+1245 WL
-1260 YIGNIRES
+1260 
-1268 FSICTNLY
+1268 L
-1276 QYTPKSV
+1276 
-1283 CIRLVSP
+1283 
-1290 EADTQIREFEASVVT
+1290 
-1305 GFEIQ
+1305 
-1310 AYKTISGVTKLPST
+1310 
-1324 ILMQPKSVIE
+1324 
-1334 SDYIYR
+1334 
-1340 QECKEKYGFDPG
+1340 
-1352 KYSIYSSVSYMG
+1352 
-1364 GLVEESAFILIDDF
+1364 
-1378 DSAVSSGS
+1378 
-1386 KEELGEY
+1386 
-1393 IGGALWDVC
+1393 
-1402 FAVYLSEVNTRI
+1402 
-1414 SDEISNYRIT
+1414 
-1424 TGKKATIEEI
+1424 
-1434 KNIPASKRTSS
+1434 
-1445 EQKIIELYEDIDG
+1445 
-1458 VYKAEWDLIDKSR
+1458 
-1471 AFNVD
+1471 
-1476 TALVESYNSQ
+1476 
-1486 LSVIGSDYAMMLSD
+1486 LSVNDSVFHMY
-1500 CRAYSN
+1500 
-1506 SLITLTTGKET
+1506 
-1517 IVKSLLI
+1517 
-1524 SHYDDFIDGIS
+1524 
-1535 RYGLNYANLA
+1535 
-1545 VEHGEQFVKAIST
+1545 
-1558 YPQYADDIIKLASL
+1558 
-1572 YGSNFIEIAS
+1572 
-1582 KGSNTGEIVA
+1582 
-1592 FISKYADDGIETLLK
+1592 
-1607 KFDAS
+1607 
-1612 GTDQLIVESEL
+1612 
-1623 FLKADGSI
+1623 
-1631 NWDLAPNGGRVP
+1631 
-1643 NTEKYN
+1643 
-1649 QLLGAG
+1649 
-1655 TYIDRYGSIMG
+1655 
-1666 KYVSPFGVPYTQRS
+1666 
-1680 LPYVENP
+1680 
-1687 KAYHVYLVKKDI
+1687 
-1699 VGVTSSKIAKAFNG
+1699 G
-1713 TGGGTQY
+1713 TGGEFNVKFVSSDVDQVFEAVYDMSGK
-1720 ELPLTIREL
+1720 L
-1729 LTDGYLVE
+1729 LTYENDPHSCSTYNYCGPSDKFSHGMLDVIPYYLYYSVPEIENPYQKVFINLGIDLTVAVTVNKKYILNIADEVCELASVE
-1737 VI
+1737 NRMKYYSNPTAQNYRQNQVLSKLYTDCITDDKECIYGKGDRTE

>member
-1 MKKIHQKCIM
+1 MRKIIQKGLKETIS
-11 KAVSGM
+11 AV

-33 AETGKTTY
+33 AEIGKTTY
-41 NYEGYSVEYNV
+41 NYDGYSVEYNV

-60 TVELKVSNTGDESI
+60 TVEITVSNTGDEPI
-74 LNWALKYDT
+74 LNWALKYDI

-146 TEGYDLQYNITKSWD
+146 TEGYDVQYNITKSWD

-191 NNLWN
+191 NNLWD

-203 ETSYKIA
+203 GTSYKIA

-251 EGTPVTPIDPPEEKI
+251 EGMPVTPIDPPEEKI

-302 ENFTSVGTVENVS
+302 KNFTSVGTVENAS

-329 FKVIQTVGEQTAE
+329 FKVVQTVGEQTAE

-388 FDGESFT
+388 SDGESFT

-403 AEFIYTPDEFDTLYF
+403 AEFVYTPDEFDTLYF

-455 VYEKQY
+455 VYEKHY

-476 PDGYEVYCLGTN
+476 PDGYEVYYLGTD

-499 PDSDEDFDKDGLN
+499 SDSDEDFDNDGLN

-657 FDISESAAANT
+657 FDVSESAVANT

-735 APEEAEAN
+735 APEEADAN

-764 TENVENTEEDQQYI
+764 TENVENTEEDQKYL

-909 ENNVRLSFSYNANNT
+909 ENNVRLSFSYNANNINT
-924 NILNYN
+924 LNYTM
-930 LLSSGACEAAVIGGG
+930 LSSGACEAAVIGGG

-982 TEEYFTRSIAID
+982 TKECRDFSFVVKT
-994 NDPSLRD
+994 NPSLRYD
-1001 GVIALNKYADTD
+1001 IIKNNKLADTD
-1013 KDGLLDLEE
+1013 GDELYDFEE
-1022 IMFRNEDGKDLI
+1022 IMFETEEDIDLI
-1034 SFDSNGNAVLPNF
+1034 TFDASDNVILPNF

-1054 PQNRKL
+1054 PWNRRI
-1060 FYVKNGL
+1060 FYVEEGL
-1067 LRYADVAKF
+1067 RRYADVAKF
-1076 QDFYKLRILPIKS
+1076 QDLYKLRILPIKS
-1089 DPTSEDSDEDG
+1089 DPTNKDSDGDDIEDEEETFIGTSCLSTDTDRDGLDDCTEYINWYDPLDPNPDGDIYNDYEEFINGTNPYALDFTAEAWAAEFLKG
-1100 IQDSI
+1100 IVEGDFIEDPSIPALAGQIAGGIAPGVGTIADVRDTIANASRGDWAMAGMSAMGIVPIGGDALKTAANITQFIAKKGDDASQIAELIITFSKRSSTTFSRTRASVSFEDLTKIVPASSI
-1105 DDFALIYDDIPSQF
+1105 DELIEAFGKSNKKISREFYLQVAEIAKKEGKKIPTILDDFPEATVKIVDEDLWNMGWVLRGDEIDKLLKNNLGHNYPTYDHIDEASGLATSVKSIDPMCKTYKDTYEQAKGFERRLERCRDQLLAGKSEVVR
-1119 KALIISENVKYDD
+1119 KDELGNIISKTEVKKRALHLVFPDVPLTADQNQVLRDFITKNKDKID
-1132 ILIINEFDTSEKVYL
+1132 ILIT
-1147 CNIPMSEIWNKN
+1147 
-1159 CFLDIS
+1159 
-1165 AFDNK
+1165 
-1170 GNLSNADKYLND
+1170 
-1182 YYILA
+1182 
-1187 YGEGS
+1187 
-1192 TASYYAT
+1192 
-1199 KWYDLSYIKKIKV
+1199 
-1212 LNTTG
+1212 
-1217 KIRKYTKINYEEL
+1217 
-1230 KREYTSYDLW
+1230 
-1240 SEVSA
+1240 
-1245 KQEMWLKNVQETDEK
+1245 
-1260 YIGNIRES
+1260 
-1268 FSICTNLY
+1268 
-1276 QYTPKSV
+1276 
-1283 CIRLVSP
+1283 
-1290 EADTQIREFEASVVT
+1290 VV
-1305 GFEIQ
+1305 
-1310 AYKTISGVTKLPST
+1310 KT
-1324 ILMQPKSVIE
+1324 
-1334 SDYIYR
+1334 
-1340 QECKEKYGFDPG
+1340 
-1352 KYSIYSSVSYMG
+1352 
-1364 GLVEESAFILIDDF
+1364 
-1378 DSAVSSGS
+1378 
-1386 KEELGEY
+1386 
-1393 IGGALWDVC
+1393 
-1402 FAVYLSEVNTRI
+1402 
-1414 SDEISNYRIT
+1414 
-1424 TGKKATIEEI
+1424 
-1434 KNIPASKRTSS
+1434 
-1445 EQKIIELYEDIDG
+1445 
-1458 VYKAEWDLIDKSR
+1458 
-1471 AFNVD
+1471 
-1476 TALVESYNSQ
+1476 
-1486 LSVIGSDYAMMLSD
+1486 
-1500 CRAYSN
+1500 
-1506 SLITLTTGKET
+1506 
-1517 IVKSLLI
+1517 
-1524 SHYDDFIDGIS
+1524 
-1535 RYGLNYANLA
+1535 
-1545 VEHGEQFVKAIST
+1545 
-1558 YPQYADDIIKLASL
+1558 
-1572 YGSNFIEIAS
+1572 
-1582 KGSNTGEIVA
+1582 
-1592 FISKYADDGIETLLK
+1592 
-1607 KFDAS
+1607 
-1612 GTDQLIVESEL
+1612 
-1623 FLKADGSI
+1623 
-1631 NWDLAPNGGRVP
+1631 
-1643 NTEKYN
+1643 
-1649 QLLGAG
+1649 
-1655 TYIDRYGSIMG
+1655 
-1666 KYVSPFGVPYTQRS
+1666 
-1680 LPYVENP
+1680 
-1687 KAYHVYLVKKDI
+1687 
-1699 VGVTSSKIAKAFNG
+1699 
-1713 TGGGTQY
+1713 
-1720 ELPLTIREL
+1720 
-1729 LTDGYLVE
+1729 
-1737 VI
+1737 

>member
-26 FTTMPVS
+26 FTTIPVS

-41 NYEGYSVEYNV
+41 NYDGYSVEYNI

-60 TVELKVSNTGDESI
+60 TVELTVSNTGDESI

-101 EYVIKNAGWNFEI
+101 EYVIKNVGWNFEI
-114 APNQSVT
+114 APSQSVT

-191 NNLWN
+191 NNLWD

-203 ETSYKIA
+203 GTSYKIA

-274 NEETDNVT
+274 NEDNDNVT
-282 VSWITNNPDGT
+282 VSWITNNPNGT

-329 FKVIQTVGEQTAE
+329 FKVVQTVGEQTAE

-350 SAEDIAISAEAVYD
+350 SAEDIAISAEAVFD

-369 ITVKWTTNKPN
+369 IAVKWTTNKPN

-403 AEFIYTPDEFDTLYF
+403 AEFVYTPDEFDTLYF

-432 VVSVVYTVDWS
+432 VVSVVYPIDWN
-443 DKTDTDNDGLPD
+443 DTTDTDDDGITD
-455 VYEKQY
+455 VYEKYY

-476 PDGYEVYCLGTN
+476 PDGYEVYYLGTD

-499 PDSDEDFDKDGLN
+499 PDSDEDFDNDGLN

-586 IGADSENLAAV
+586 IGTDSESLAAV

-657 FDISESAAANT
+657 FDISDSAAANT

-726 EVWLEGLDI
+726 EIWLEGLDI
-735 APEEAEAN
+735 APEEADAN

-752 FSAMTYSEEAEN
+752 FSTMTYSDEAEN
-764 TENVENTEEDQQYI
+764 TENVENTEEEQKCL

-833 NIYVSNYEEA
+833 NAYVSNYEEA

-909 ENNVRLSFSYNANNT
+909 ENNVRLSFSYNANNINT
-924 NILNYN
+924 LNYTM
-930 LLSSGACEAAVIGGG
+930 LSSGACEAAVIGGG

-982 TEEYFTRSIAID
+982 TKECRDFSFVVKT
-994 NDPSLRD
+994 NPSLRYD
-1001 GVIALNKYADTD
+1001 IIKNNKLADTD
-1013 KDGLLDLEE
+1013 GDELYDFEE
-1022 IMFRNEDGKDLI
+1022 IMFETEEDIDLI
-1034 SFDSNGNAVLPNF
+1034 TFDASDNVILPNF

-1054 PQNRKL
+1054 PWNRRI
-1060 FYVKNGL
+1060 FYVEEGL
-1067 LRYADVAKF
+1067 RRYADVAKF
-1076 QDFYKLRILPIKS
+1076 QDLYKLRILPIKS
-1089 DPTSEDSDEDG
+1089 DPTNKDSDGDDIEDEEETFIGTSCLSTDTDRDGLDDCTEYINWYDPLDPNPDGDIYNDYEEFINGTNPYALDFTAEAWAAEFLKG
-1100 IQDSI
+1100 IVEGDFIEDPSIPALAGQIAGGIAPGVGTIADVRDTIANASRGDWAMAGMSAMGIVPIGGDALKTAANITQFIAKKGDDASQIAELIITFSKRSSTTFSRTRASVSFEDLTKIVPASSI
-1105 DDFALIYDDIPSQF
+1105 DELIEAFGKSNKKISREFYLQVAEIAKKEGKKIPTILDDFPEATVKIVDEDLWNMGWVLRGDEIDKLLKNNLGHNYPTYDHIDEASGLATSVKSIDPMCKTYKDTYEQAKGFERRLERCRDQLLAGKSEVVR
-1119 KALIISENVKYDD
+1119 KDELGNIISKTEVKKRALHLVFPDVPLTADQNQVLRDFITKNKDKID
-1132 ILIINEFDTSEKVYL
+1132 ILIT
-1147 CNIPMSEIWNKN
+1147 
-1159 CFLDIS
+1159 
-1165 AFDNK
+1165 
-1170 GNLSNADKYLND
+1170 
-1182 YYILA
+1182 
-1187 YGEGS
+1187 
-1192 TASYYAT
+1192 
-1199 KWYDLSYIKKIKV
+1199 
-1212 LNTTG
+1212 
-1217 KIRKYTKINYEEL
+1217 
-1230 KREYTSYDLW
+1230 
-1240 SEVSA
+1240 
-1245 KQEMWLKNVQETDEK
+1245 
-1260 YIGNIRES
+1260 
-1268 FSICTNLY
+1268 
-1276 QYTPKSV
+1276 
-1283 CIRLVSP
+1283 
-1290 EADTQIREFEASVVT
+1290 VV
-1305 GFEIQ
+1305 
-1310 AYKTISGVTKLPST
+1310 KT
-1324 ILMQPKSVIE
+1324 
-1334 SDYIYR
+1334 
-1340 QECKEKYGFDPG
+1340 
-1352 KYSIYSSVSYMG
+1352 
-1364 GLVEESAFILIDDF
+1364 
-1378 DSAVSSGS
+1378 
-1386 KEELGEY
+1386 
-1393 IGGALWDVC
+1393 
-1402 FAVYLSEVNTRI
+1402 
-1414 SDEISNYRIT
+1414 
-1424 TGKKATIEEI
+1424 
-1434 KNIPASKRTSS
+1434 
-1445 EQKIIELYEDIDG
+1445 
-1458 VYKAEWDLIDKSR
+1458 
-1471 AFNVD
+1471 
-1476 TALVESYNSQ
+1476 
-1486 LSVIGSDYAMMLSD
+1486 
-1500 CRAYSN
+1500 
-1506 SLITLTTGKET
+1506 
-1517 IVKSLLI
+1517 
-1524 SHYDDFIDGIS
+1524 
-1535 RYGLNYANLA
+1535 
-1545 VEHGEQFVKAIST
+1545 
-1558 YPQYADDIIKLASL
+1558 
-1572 YGSNFIEIAS
+1572 
-1582 KGSNTGEIVA
+1582 
-1592 FISKYADDGIETLLK
+1592 
-1607 KFDAS
+1607 
-1612 GTDQLIVESEL
+1612 
-1623 FLKADGSI
+1623 
-1631 NWDLAPNGGRVP
+1631 
-1643 NTEKYN
+1643 
-1649 QLLGAG
+1649 
-1655 TYIDRYGSIMG
+1655 
-1666 KYVSPFGVPYTQRS
+1666 
-1680 LPYVENP
+1680 
-1687 KAYHVYLVKKDI
+1687 
-1699 VGVTSSKIAKAFNG
+1699 
-1713 TGGGTQY
+1713 
-1720 ELPLTIREL
+1720 
-1729 LTDGYLVE
+1729 
-1737 VI
+1737 

>member
-1 MKKIHQKCIM
+1 MRKITQNRLKKTIS
-11 KAVSGM
+11 AV

-41 NYEGYSVEYNV
+41 NYEGYSVEYNI
-52 TNEWDGAQ
+52 TNEWNGAQ

-101 EYVIKNAGWNFEI
+101 EYVIKNVGWNFEI

-146 TEGYDLQYNITKSWD
+146 TEGYDVQYNITKSLD

-560 EIALGLDPNSASTDG
+560 GIALGLDPNSASTDG

-1089 DPTSEDSDEDG
+1089 DPTSEDGDNDSVNDMDEVKIEDKNP
-1100 IQDSI
+1100 
-1105 DDFALIYDDIPSQF
+1105 LILD
-1119 KALIISENVKYDD
+1119 NVRILNNGKYKT
-1132 ILIINEFDTSEKVYL
+1132 E
-1147 CNIPMSEIWNKN
+1147 
-1159 CFLDIS
+1159 
-1165 AFDNK
+1165 
-1170 GNLSNADKYLND
+1170 ADVDEYLND
-1182 YYILA
+1182 VYRVAGSEKLVEYIMEDYYD
-1187 YGEGS
+1187 
-1192 TASYYAT
+1192 TASKIDINT
-1199 KWYDLSYIKKIKV
+1199 ISDKWWGVYCYRLNKYVKEAYTFKIMPAEV
-1212 LNTTG
+1212 HYFRNNLN
-1217 KIRKYTKINYEEL
+1217 RAPSSLAELLKINDT
-1230 KREYTSYDLW
+1230 KKS
-1240 SEVSA
+1240 
-1245 KQEMWLKNVQETDEK
+1245 WL
-1260 YIGNIRES
+1260 
-1268 FSICTNLY
+1268 L
-1276 QYTPKSV
+1276 
-1283 CIRLVSP
+1283 
-1290 EADTQIREFEASVVT
+1290 
-1305 GFEIQ
+1305 
-1310 AYKTISGVTKLPST
+1310 
-1324 ILMQPKSVIE
+1324 
-1334 SDYIYR
+1334 
-1340 QECKEKYGFDPG
+1340 
-1352 KYSIYSSVSYMG
+1352 
-1364 GLVEESAFILIDDF
+1364 
-1378 DSAVSSGS
+1378 
-1386 KEELGEY
+1386 
-1393 IGGALWDVC
+1393 
-1402 FAVYLSEVNTRI
+1402 
-1414 SDEISNYRIT
+1414 
-1424 TGKKATIEEI
+1424 
-1434 KNIPASKRTSS
+1434 
-1445 EQKIIELYEDIDG
+1445 
-1458 VYKAEWDLIDKSR
+1458 
-1471 AFNVD
+1471 
-1476 TALVESYNSQ
+1476 
-1486 LSVIGSDYAMMLSD
+1486 LSVNDSVFHMY
-1500 CRAYSN
+1500 
-1506 SLITLTTGKET
+1506 
-1517 IVKSLLI
+1517 
-1524 SHYDDFIDGIS
+1524 
-1535 RYGLNYANLA
+1535 
-1545 VEHGEQFVKAIST
+1545 
-1558 YPQYADDIIKLASL
+1558 
-1572 YGSNFIEIAS
+1572 
-1582 KGSNTGEIVA
+1582 
-1592 FISKYADDGIETLLK
+1592 
-1607 KFDAS
+1607 
-1612 GTDQLIVESEL
+1612 
-1623 FLKADGSI
+1623 
-1631 NWDLAPNGGRVP
+1631 
-1643 NTEKYN
+1643 
-1649 QLLGAG
+1649 
-1655 TYIDRYGSIMG
+1655 
-1666 KYVSPFGVPYTQRS
+1666 
-1680 LPYVENP
+1680 
-1687 KAYHVYLVKKDI
+1687 
-1699 VGVTSSKIAKAFNG
+1699 G
-1713 TGGGTQY
+1713 TGGEFNVKFVSSDVDQVFEAVYDMSGK
-1720 ELPLTIREL
+1720 L
-1729 LTDGYLVE
+1729 LTYENDPHSCSTYNYCGPSDKFSHGMLDVIPYYLYYSVPEIENPYQKVFINLGIDLTVAVTVNKKYILNIADEVCELASVE
-1737 VI
+1737 NRMKYYSNPTAQNYRQNQVLSKLYTDCITDDKECIYGKGDRTE

>member
-26 FTTMPVS
+26 FTTIPVS

-41 NYEGYSVEYNV
+41 NYDGYSVEYNV

-60 TVELKVSNTGDESI
+60 TVELTVSNTGDESI

-101 EYVIKNAGWNFEI
+101 EYVIKNVGWNFEI

-146 TEGYDLQYNITKSWD
+146 TEGYDVQYNITKSWD

-302 ENFTSVGTVENVS
+302 ENFTSVGTVENAS

-329 FKVIQTVGEQTAE
+329 FKVVQTVGKQTAE

-350 SAEDIAISAEAVYD
+350 SAEDIAISAEAVFD
-364 EESGS
+364 EESSS
-369 ITVKWTTNKPN
+369 IAVKWTTNKPN

-403 AEFIYTPDEFDTLYF
+403 AEFVYTPDEFDALYF

-455 VYEKQY
+455 VYEKHY

-476 PDGYEVYCLGTN
+476 PDGYEVYYLGTD
-488 PKKADSDDNGV
+488 PKKADSDDNGIS
-499 PDSDEDFDKDGLN
+499 DSDEDFDNDGLN

-586 IGADSENLAAV
+586 IGTDSENLAAV

-657 FDISESAAANT
+657 FDISDSAVANT

-726 EVWLEGLDI
+726 EIWLEGLDI
-735 APEEAEAN
+735 APEEADAN

-752 FSAMTYSEEAEN
+752 FSAMTYSEETENTEN
-764 TENVENTEEDQQYI
+764 TENVENTEEEQKYL

-821 SFLGNSIETPDG
+821 SFLGSSIETPDG

-843 EEIINRHMGI
+843 EEIINRHAGI

-869 YSANNCVPQFRE
+869 YTANNCVPQFSE

-901 IGAIAKFN
+901 IGAIATFN
-909 ENNVRLSFSYNANNT
+909 KNNVRLSFSYNANNT

-945 RYNFEDFIIREIFGE
+945 RYNFEDFIIREIFGD

-982 TEEYFTRSIAID
+982 TKECRDFSFVVKT
-994 NDPSLRD
+994 DPSLRYD
-1001 GVIALNKYADTD
+1001 IIKNNKLADTD
-1013 KDGLLDLEE
+1013 GDELYDFEE
-1022 IMFRNEDGKDLI
+1022 IMFETKNGIDLI
-1034 SFDSNGNAVLPNF
+1034 TFDASDNVVLPNF

-1054 PQNRKL
+1054 PWNRHI
-1060 FYVKNGL
+1060 FYVEDGL
-1067 LRYADVAKF
+1067 RRYADVAKF
-1076 QDFYKLRILPIKS
+1076 QDLYKLRILPIKS
-1089 DPTSEDSDEDG
+1089 DPTNKDSDGD
-1100 IQDSI
+1100 DI
-1105 DDFALIYDDIPSQF
+1105 DDEEETFIGTSCLSTDTDKDGLDDCTEYINWYDPLDPNPDGDIYNDYEEFINGTNPYALDFTAEAWAAEFIKGIVEGDFIEDPSIPALAGQIAGGIAPGVGTIADVRDTIANASRGDWFMAGMSAVGIFPAAGDAAKSAANITQFIAKNGDNTSQIAELIILCSAKSSTTFALRRASFDDLFKLIPESSYDELFEIF
-1119 KALIISENVKYDD
+1119 KK
-1132 ILIINEFDTSEKVYL
+1132 
-1147 CNIPMSEIWNKN
+1147 
-1159 CFLDIS
+1159 
-1165 AFDNK
+1165 
-1170 GNLSNADKYLND
+1170 SN
-1182 YYILA
+1182 
-1187 YGEGS
+1187 
-1192 TASYYAT
+1192 
-1199 KWYDLSYIKKIKV
+1199 
-1212 LNTTG
+1212 G
-1217 KIRKYTKINYEEL
+1217 KIS
-1230 KREYTSYDLW
+1230 REYY
-1240 SEVSA
+1240 
-1245 KQEMWLKNVQETDEK
+1245 LK
-1260 YIGNIRES
+1260 
-1268 FSICTNLY
+1268 
-1276 QYTPKSV
+1276 
-1283 CIRLVSP
+1283 
-1290 EADTQIREFEASVVT
+1290 
-1305 GFEIQ
+1305 
-1310 AYKTISGVTKLPST
+1310 
-1324 ILMQPKSVIE
+1324 VIE
-1334 SDYIYR
+1334 LAKKSG
-1340 QECKEKYGFDPG
+1340 KEIPTIVDQLPNDNFL
-1352 KYSIYSSVSYMG
+1352 SIIK
-1364 GLVEESAFILIDDF
+1364 LD
-1378 DSAVSSGS
+1378 
-1386 KEELGEY
+1386 K
-1393 IGGALWDVC
+1393 DVWI
-1402 FAVYLSEVNTRI
+1402 EGPWTRGDI
-1414 SDEISNYRIT
+1414 
-1424 TGKKATIEEI
+1424 
-1434 KNIPASKRTSS
+1434 
-1445 EQKIIELYEDIDG
+1445 IDG
-1458 VYKAEWDLIDKSR
+1458 MFNNLTHNFKTYDHFNID
-1471 AFNVD
+1471 
-1476 TALVESYNSQ
+1476 
-1486 LSVIGSDYAMMLSD
+1486 
-1500 CRAYSN
+1500 
-1506 SLITLTTGKET
+1506 TGVAT
-1517 IVKSLLI
+1517 SVKSLDLMCPT
-1524 SHYDDFIDGIS
+1524 YQNPK
-1535 RYGLNYANLA
+1535 GLEQRLNRMKDQLLA
-1545 VEHGEQFVKAIST
+1545 G
-1558 YPQYADDIIKLASL
+1558 ADKIKLPGDAPDKMHDVNGRILHLVFPDVPLTTEQTNVLTS
-1572 YGSNFIEIAS
+1572 FI
-1582 KGSNTGEIVA
+1582 NNP
-1592 FISKYADDGIETLLK
+1592 DN
-1607 KFDAS
+1607 KFEVII
-1612 GTDQLIVESEL
+1612 TI
-1623 FLKADGSI
+1623 
-1631 NWDLAPNGGRVP
+1631 
-1643 NTEKYN
+1643 
-1649 QLLGAG
+1649 
-1655 TYIDRYGSIMG
+1655 
-1666 KYVSPFGVPYTQRS
+1666 
-1680 LPYVENP
+1680 
-1687 KAYHVYLVKKDI
+1687 
-1699 VGVTSSKIAKAFNG
+1699 VTS
-1713 TGGGTQY
+1713 
-1720 ELPLTIREL
+1720 
-1729 LTDGYLVE
+1729 
-1737 VI
+1737 

>member
-1 MKKIHQKCIM
+1 MRKITQNRLKKTIS
-11 KAVSGM
+11 AV

-41 NYEGYSVEYNV
+41 NYEGYSVEYNI
-52 TNEWDGAQ
+52 TNEWNGAQ

-101 EYVIKNAGWNFEI
+101 EYVIKNVGWNFEI

-146 TEGYDLQYNITKSWD
+146 TEGYDVQYNITKSWD

-560 EIALGLDPNSASTDG
+560 GIALGLDPNSASTDG

-853 TSALSENSY
+853 ISALSENSY

-1089 DPTSEDSDEDG
+1089 DPTSEDGDNDSVNDMDEVKIEDKNP
-1100 IQDSI
+1100 
-1105 DDFALIYDDIPSQF
+1105 LILD
-1119 KALIISENVKYDD
+1119 NVRILNNGKYKT
-1132 ILIINEFDTSEKVYL
+1132 E
-1147 CNIPMSEIWNKN
+1147 
-1159 CFLDIS
+1159 
-1165 AFDNK
+1165 
-1170 GNLSNADKYLND
+1170 ADVDEYLND
-1182 YYILA
+1182 VYRVAGSEKLVEYIMEDYYD
-1187 YGEGS
+1187 
-1192 TASYYAT
+1192 TASKIDINT
-1199 KWYDLSYIKKIKV
+1199 ISDKWWGVYCYRLNKYVKEAYTFKIMPAEV
-1212 LNTTG
+1212 HYFRNNLN
-1217 KIRKYTKINYEEL
+1217 RAPSSLAELLKINDT
-1230 KREYTSYDLW
+1230 KKS
-1240 SEVSA
+1240 
-1245 KQEMWLKNVQETDEK
+1245 WL
-1260 YIGNIRES
+1260 
-1268 FSICTNLY
+1268 L
-1276 QYTPKSV
+1276 
-1283 CIRLVSP
+1283 
-1290 EADTQIREFEASVVT
+1290 
-1305 GFEIQ
+1305 
-1310 AYKTISGVTKLPST
+1310 
-1324 ILMQPKSVIE
+1324 
-1334 SDYIYR
+1334 
-1340 QECKEKYGFDPG
+1340 
-1352 KYSIYSSVSYMG
+1352 
-1364 GLVEESAFILIDDF
+1364 
-1378 DSAVSSGS
+1378 
-1386 KEELGEY
+1386 
-1393 IGGALWDVC
+1393 
-1402 FAVYLSEVNTRI
+1402 
-1414 SDEISNYRIT
+1414 
-1424 TGKKATIEEI
+1424 
-1434 KNIPASKRTSS
+1434 
-1445 EQKIIELYEDIDG
+1445 
-1458 VYKAEWDLIDKSR
+1458 
-1471 AFNVD
+1471 
-1476 TALVESYNSQ
+1476 
-1486 LSVIGSDYAMMLSD
+1486 LSVNDSVFHMY
-1500 CRAYSN
+1500 
-1506 SLITLTTGKET
+1506 
-1517 IVKSLLI
+1517 
-1524 SHYDDFIDGIS
+1524 
-1535 RYGLNYANLA
+1535 
-1545 VEHGEQFVKAIST
+1545 
-1558 YPQYADDIIKLASL
+1558 
-1572 YGSNFIEIAS
+1572 
-1582 KGSNTGEIVA
+1582 
-1592 FISKYADDGIETLLK
+1592 
-1607 KFDAS
+1607 
-1612 GTDQLIVESEL
+1612 
-1623 FLKADGSI
+1623 
-1631 NWDLAPNGGRVP
+1631 
-1643 NTEKYN
+1643 
-1649 QLLGAG
+1649 
-1655 TYIDRYGSIMG
+1655 
-1666 KYVSPFGVPYTQRS
+1666 
-1680 LPYVENP
+1680 
-1687 KAYHVYLVKKDI
+1687 
-1699 VGVTSSKIAKAFNG
+1699 G
-1713 TGGGTQY
+1713 TGGEFNVKFVSSDVDQVFEAVYDMSGK
-1720 ELPLTIREL
+1720 L
-1729 LTDGYLVE
+1729 LTYENDPHSCSTYNYCGPSDKFSHGMLDVIPYYLYYSVPEIENPYQKVFINLGIDLTVAVTVNKKYILNIADEVCELASVE
-1737 VI
+1737 NRMKYYSNPTAQNYRQNQVLSKLYTDCITDDKECIYGKGDRTE

>member
-26 FTTMPVS
+26 FTTIPVS

-41 NYEGYSVEYNV
+41 NYDGYSVEYNI

-60 TVELKVSNTGDESI
+60 TVELTVSNTGDESI

-101 EYVIKNAGWNFEI
+101 EYVIKNVGWNFEI
-114 APNQSVT
+114 APSQSVT

-146 TEGYDLQYNITKSWD
+146 TEGYDVQYNITKSWD

-191 NNLWN
+191 NNLWD

-203 ETSYKIA
+203 GTSYKIA

-329 FKVIQTVGEQTAE
+329 FKVVQTVGEQTAE

-350 SAEDIAISAEAVYD
+350 SAEDIAISAEAVFD

-369 ITVKWTTNKPN
+369 IAVKWTTNKPN

-403 AEFIYTPDEFDTLYF
+403 AEFVYTPDEFDTLYF

-432 VVSVVYTVDWS
+432 VVSVVYPIDWN
-443 DKTDTDNDGLPD
+443 DTTDTDDDGITD
-455 VYEKQY
+455 VYEKYY

-476 PDGYEVYCLGTN
+476 PDGYEVYYLGTD

-499 PDSDEDFDKDGLN
+499 PDSDEDFDNDGLN

-586 IGADSENLAAV
+586 IGTDSESLAAV

-638 ITPEFIYTDG
+638 ITPEFIFTDG

-657 FDISESAAANT
+657 FDISDSAAANT

-726 EVWLEGLDI
+726 EIWLEGLDI
-735 APEEAEAN
+735 APEEADAN

-752 FSAMTYSEEAEN
+752 FSTMTYSDEAEN
-764 TENVENTEEDQQYI
+764 TENVENTEEEQKCL

-833 NIYVSNYEEA
+833 NAYVSNYEEA

-909 ENNVRLSFSYNANNT
+909 ENNVRLSFSYNANNINT
-924 NILNYN
+924 LNYTM
-930 LLSSGACEAAVIGGG
+930 LSSGACEAAVIGGG

-973 KRINLDEPI
+973 KRINLDKPI
-982 TEEYFTRSIAID
+982 TKECRDFSFVVKT
-994 NDPSLRD
+994 DPSLRYD
-1001 GVIALNKYADTD
+1001 IIKNNELADTD
-1013 KDGLLDLEE
+1013 GDELYDFEE
-1022 IMFRNEDGKDLI
+1022 IMFETKEGNDLI
-1034 SFDSNGNAVLPNF
+1034 TFDASGNAVLPNF

-1054 PQNRKL
+1054 PWNRRI
-1060 FYVKNGL
+1060 FYVEEGL
-1067 LRYADVAKF
+1067 RRYADVAKF
-1076 QDFYKLRILPIKS
+1076 QDLYKLRILPIKS
-1089 DPTSEDSDEDG
+1089 DPTEGDSDGDG
-1100 IQDSI
+1100 IIDYNDMYWNGIDERYKIVNPLKSDTLESFYNNLIKPFKWNGFEIDIKENNLILNVSYAFDSQTKKYEEIIIQAINQKWCGIYEGTLYDFYPGMKITVTINWVNDFGMFINTKDCLSFVGSGLINNINETSFYDPILNSINIYSEHFNEEKISAVVAHEFGHALGLDDAYPYKSEIDSLGHNTTYIPLSWNVLDVDSNEIKMFTKDDGGEIMYFGANANSYASTNNIEMFLQQMSDLKTKLFSSI
-1105 DDFALIYDDIPSQF
+1105 DPVLVYVPLLMCKQHFIPY
-1119 KALIISENVKYDD
+1119 N
-1132 ILIINEFDTSEKVYL
+1132 
-1147 CNIPMSEIWNKN
+1147 
-1159 CFLDIS
+1159 
-1165 AFDNK
+1165 
-1170 GNLSNADKYLND
+1170 
-1182 YYILA
+1182 
-1187 YGEGS
+1187 GE
-1192 TASYYAT
+1192 
-1199 KWYDLSYIKKIKV
+1199 
-1212 LNTTG
+1212 
-1217 KIRKYTKINYEEL
+1217 
-1230 KREYTSYDLW
+1230 
-1240 SEVSA
+1240 EVSA
-1245 KQEMWLKNVQETDEK
+1245 AIKKRPL
-1260 YIGNIRES
+1260 
-1268 FSICTNLY
+1268 
-1276 QYTPKSV
+1276 
-1283 CIRLVSP
+1283 
-1290 EADTQIREFEASVVT
+1290 
-1305 GFEIQ
+1305 
-1310 AYKTISGVTKLPST
+1310 
-1324 ILMQPKSVIE
+1324 
-1334 SDYIYR
+1334 IYFNR
-1340 QECKEKYGFDPG
+1340 KDG
-1352 KYSIYSSVSYMG
+1352 
-1364 GLVEESAFILIDDF
+1364 
-1378 DSAVSSGS
+1378 
-1386 KEELGEY
+1386 
-1393 IGGALWDVC
+1393 W
-1402 FAVYLSEVNTRI
+1402 VY
-1414 SDEISNYRIT
+1414 
-1424 TGKKATIEEI
+1424 
-1434 KNIPASKRTSS
+1434 
-1445 EQKIIELYEDIDG
+1445 
-1458 VYKAEWDLIDKSR
+1458 
-1471 AFNVD
+1471 
-1476 TALVESYNSQ
+1476 SYNSGIFEPIPKCEVPKYVIEENKLIYNDQ
-1486 LSVIGSDYAMMLSD
+1486 IIFGKEFLELEYSLQQYIIQTYNLECSLQNVHEYSGIVIGWQ
-1500 CRAYSN
+1500 
-1506 SLITLTTGKET
+1506 
-1517 IVKSLLI
+1517 
-1524 SHYDDFIDGIS
+1524 
-1535 RYGLNYANLA
+1535 NY
-1545 VEHGEQFVKAIST
+1545 E
-1558 YPQYADDIIKLASL
+1558 
-1572 YGSNFIEIAS
+1572 
-1582 KGSNTGEIVA
+1582 
-1592 FISKYADDGIETLLK
+1592 K
-1607 KFDAS
+1607 K
-1612 GTDQLIVESEL
+1612 QQ
-1623 FLKADGSI
+1623 K
-1631 NWDLAPNGGRVP
+1631 N
-1643 NTEKYN
+1643 
-1649 QLLGAG
+1649 
-1655 TYIDRYGSIMG
+1655 
-1666 KYVSPFGVPYTQRS
+1666 
-1680 LPYVENP
+1680 
-1687 KAYHVYLVKKDI
+1687 
-1699 VGVTSSKIAKAFNG
+1699 
-1713 TGGGTQY
+1713 
-1720 ELPLTIREL
+1720 
-1729 LTDGYLVE
+1729 
-1737 VI
+1737 

>member
-1 MKKIHQKCIM
+1 MRKITQNRLKKTIS
-11 KAVSGM
+11 AV

-41 NYEGYSVEYNV
+41 NYEGYSVEYNI
-52 TNEWDGAQ
+52 TNEWNGAQ

-101 EYVIKNAGWNFEI
+101 EYVIKNVGWNFEI

-146 TEGYDLQYNITKSWD
+146 TEGYDVQYNITKSWD

-549 DTDADGISDGD
+549 DTDADGIS
-560 EIALGLDPNSASTDG
+560 LGLDPNSASTDG

-1089 DPTSEDSDEDG
+1089 DPTSEDGDNDSVNDMDEVKIEDKNP
-1100 IQDSI
+1100 
-1105 DDFALIYDDIPSQF
+1105 LILD
-1119 KALIISENVKYDD
+1119 NVRILNNGKYKT
-1132 ILIINEFDTSEKVYL
+1132 E
-1147 CNIPMSEIWNKN
+1147 
-1159 CFLDIS
+1159 
-1165 AFDNK
+1165 
-1170 GNLSNADKYLND
+1170 ADVDEYLND
-1182 YYILA
+1182 VYRVAGSEKLVEYIMEDYYD
-1187 YGEGS
+1187 
-1192 TASYYAT
+1192 TASKIDINT
-1199 KWYDLSYIKKIKV
+1199 ISDKWWGVYCYRLNKYVKEAYTFKIMPAEV
-1212 LNTTG
+1212 HYFRNNLN
-1217 KIRKYTKINYEEL
+1217 RAPSSLAELLKINDT
-1230 KREYTSYDLW
+1230 KKS
-1240 SEVSA
+1240 
-1245 KQEMWLKNVQETDEK
+1245 WL
-1260 YIGNIRES
+1260 
-1268 FSICTNLY
+1268 L
-1276 QYTPKSV
+1276 
-1283 CIRLVSP
+1283 
-1290 EADTQIREFEASVVT
+1290 
-1305 GFEIQ
+1305 
-1310 AYKTISGVTKLPST
+1310 
-1324 ILMQPKSVIE
+1324 
-1334 SDYIYR
+1334 
-1340 QECKEKYGFDPG
+1340 
-1352 KYSIYSSVSYMG
+1352 
-1364 GLVEESAFILIDDF
+1364 
-1378 DSAVSSGS
+1378 
-1386 KEELGEY
+1386 
-1393 IGGALWDVC
+1393 
-1402 FAVYLSEVNTRI
+1402 
-1414 SDEISNYRIT
+1414 
-1424 TGKKATIEEI
+1424 
-1434 KNIPASKRTSS
+1434 
-1445 EQKIIELYEDIDG
+1445 
-1458 VYKAEWDLIDKSR
+1458 
-1471 AFNVD
+1471 
-1476 TALVESYNSQ
+1476 
-1486 LSVIGSDYAMMLSD
+1486 LSVNDSVFHMY
-1500 CRAYSN
+1500 
-1506 SLITLTTGKET
+1506 
-1517 IVKSLLI
+1517 
-1524 SHYDDFIDGIS
+1524 
-1535 RYGLNYANLA
+1535 
-1545 VEHGEQFVKAIST
+1545 
-1558 YPQYADDIIKLASL
+1558 
-1572 YGSNFIEIAS
+1572 
-1582 KGSNTGEIVA
+1582 
-1592 FISKYADDGIETLLK
+1592 
-1607 KFDAS
+1607 
-1612 GTDQLIVESEL
+1612 
-1623 FLKADGSI
+1623 
-1631 NWDLAPNGGRVP
+1631 
-1643 NTEKYN
+1643 
-1649 QLLGAG
+1649 
-1655 TYIDRYGSIMG
+1655 
-1666 KYVSPFGVPYTQRS
+1666 
-1680 LPYVENP
+1680 
-1687 KAYHVYLVKKDI
+1687 
-1699 VGVTSSKIAKAFNG
+1699 G
-1713 TGGGTQY
+1713 TGGEFNVKFVSSDVDQVFEAVYDMSGK
-1720 ELPLTIREL
+1720 L
-1729 LTDGYLVE
+1729 LTYENDPHSCSTYNYCGPSDKFSHGMLDVIPYYLYYSVPE
-1737 VI
+1737 IENPYQKVFINLGIDLTVAVTVNKKYILKIEAERTEEKNNGE

>member
-26 FTTMPVS
+26 FTTIPVS

-41 NYEGYSVEYNV
+41 NYDGYSVEYNI

-60 TVELKVSNTGDESI
+60 TVELTVSNTGDESI

-101 EYVIKNAGWNFEI
+101 EYVIKNVGWNFEI
-114 APNQSVT
+114 APSQSVT

-146 TEGYDLQYNITKSWD
+146 TEGYDVQYNITKSWD
-161 TGVEGNIVITN
+161 TGVERNIVITN

-191 NNLWN
+191 NNLWD

-203 ETSYKIA
+203 GTSYKIA

-329 FKVIQTVGEQTAE
+329 FKVVQTVGEQTAE

-350 SAEDIAISAEAVYD
+350 SAEDIAISAEAVFD

-369 ITVKWTTNKPN
+369 IAVKWTTNKPN

-403 AEFIYTPDEFDTLYF
+403 AEFVYTPDEFDTLYF

-432 VVSVVYTVDWS
+432 VVSVVYPIDWN
-443 DKTDTDNDGLPD
+443 DTTDTDDDGITD
-455 VYEKQY
+455 VYEKYY

-476 PDGYEVYCLGTN
+476 PDGYEVYYLGTD

-499 PDSDEDFDKDGLN
+499 PDSDEDFDNDGLN

-586 IGADSENLAAV
+586 IGTDSESLAAV

-657 FDISESAAANT
+657 FDISDSAAANT

-726 EVWLEGLDI
+726 EIWLEGLDI
-735 APEEAEAN
+735 APEEADAN

-752 FSAMTYSEEAEN
+752 FSTMTYSDEAEN
-764 TENVENTEEDQQYI
+764 TENVENTEEEQKCL

-833 NIYVSNYEEA
+833 NAYVSNYEEA

-909 ENNVRLSFSYNANNT
+909 ENNVRLSFSYNANNINT
-924 NILNYN
+924 LNYTM
-930 LLSSGACEAAVIGGG
+930 LSSGACEAAVIGGG

-973 KRINLDEPI
+973 KRINLDKPI
-982 TEEYFTRSIAID
+982 TKECRDFSFVVKT
-994 NDPSLRD
+994 DPSLRYD
-1001 GVIALNKYADTD
+1001 IIKNNELADTD
-1013 KDGLLDLEE
+1013 GDELYDFEE
-1022 IMFRNEDGKDLI
+1022 IMFETKEGNDLI
-1034 SFDSNGNAVLPNF
+1034 TFDASGNAVLPNF

-1054 PQNRKL
+1054 PWNRRI
-1060 FYVKNGL
+1060 FYVEEGL
-1067 LRYADVAKF
+1067 RRYADVAKF
-1076 QDFYKLRILPIKS
+1076 QDLYKLRILPIKS
-1089 DPTSEDSDEDG
+1089 DPTEGDSDGDG
-1100 IQDSI
+1100 IIDYNDMYWNGIDERYKIVNPLKSDTLESFYNNLIKPFKWNGFEIDIKENNLILNVSYAFDSQTKKYEEIIIQAINQKWCGIYEGTLYDFYPGMKITVTINWVNDFGMFINTKDCLSFVGSGLINNINETSFYDPILNSINIYSEHFNEEKISAVVAHEFGHALGLDDAYPYKSEIDSLGHNTTYIPLSWNVLDVDSNEIKMFTKDDGGEIMYFGANANSYASTNNIEMFLQQMSDLKTKLFSSI
-1105 DDFALIYDDIPSQF
+1105 DPVLVYVRLLMCKQHFIPY
-1119 KALIISENVKYDD
+1119 N
-1132 ILIINEFDTSEKVYL
+1132 
-1147 CNIPMSEIWNKN
+1147 
-1159 CFLDIS
+1159 
-1165 AFDNK
+1165 
-1170 GNLSNADKYLND
+1170 
-1182 YYILA
+1182 
-1187 YGEGS
+1187 GE
-1192 TASYYAT
+1192 
-1199 KWYDLSYIKKIKV
+1199 
-1212 LNTTG
+1212 
-1217 KIRKYTKINYEEL
+1217 
-1230 KREYTSYDLW
+1230 
-1240 SEVSA
+1240 EVSA
-1245 KQEMWLKNVQETDEK
+1245 AIKKRPL
-1260 YIGNIRES
+1260 
-1268 FSICTNLY
+1268 
-1276 QYTPKSV
+1276 
-1283 CIRLVSP
+1283 
-1290 EADTQIREFEASVVT
+1290 
-1305 GFEIQ
+1305 
-1310 AYKTISGVTKLPST
+1310 
-1324 ILMQPKSVIE
+1324 
-1334 SDYIYR
+1334 IYFNR
-1340 QECKEKYGFDPG
+1340 KDG
-1352 KYSIYSSVSYMG
+1352 
-1364 GLVEESAFILIDDF
+1364 
-1378 DSAVSSGS
+1378 
-1386 KEELGEY
+1386 
-1393 IGGALWDVC
+1393 W
-1402 FAVYLSEVNTRI
+1402 VY
-1414 SDEISNYRIT
+1414 
-1424 TGKKATIEEI
+1424 
-1434 KNIPASKRTSS
+1434 
-1445 EQKIIELYEDIDG
+1445 
-1458 VYKAEWDLIDKSR
+1458 
-1471 AFNVD
+1471 
-1476 TALVESYNSQ
+1476 SYNSGIFEPIPKCEVPKYVIEENKLIYNDQ
-1486 LSVIGSDYAMMLSD
+1486 IIFGKEFLELEYSLQQYIIQTYNLECSLQNVHEYSGIVIGWQ
-1500 CRAYSN
+1500 
-1506 SLITLTTGKET
+1506 
-1517 IVKSLLI
+1517 
-1524 SHYDDFIDGIS
+1524 
-1535 RYGLNYANLA
+1535 NY
-1545 VEHGEQFVKAIST
+1545 E
-1558 YPQYADDIIKLASL
+1558 
-1572 YGSNFIEIAS
+1572 
-1582 KGSNTGEIVA
+1582 
-1592 FISKYADDGIETLLK
+1592 K
-1607 KFDAS
+1607 K
-1612 GTDQLIVESEL
+1612 QQ
-1623 FLKADGSI
+1623 K
-1631 NWDLAPNGGRVP
+1631 N
-1643 NTEKYN
+1643 
-1649 QLLGAG
+1649 
-1655 TYIDRYGSIMG
+1655 
-1666 KYVSPFGVPYTQRS
+1666 
-1680 LPYVENP
+1680 
-1687 KAYHVYLVKKDI
+1687 
-1699 VGVTSSKIAKAFNG
+1699 
-1713 TGGGTQY
+1713 
-1720 ELPLTIREL
+1720 
-1729 LTDGYLVE
+1729 
-1737 VI
+1737 

>member
-1 MKKIHQKCIM
+1 MRKITQNRLKKTIS
-11 KAVSGM
+11 AV

-41 NYEGYSVEYNV
+41 NYEGYSVEYNI
-52 TNEWDGAQ
+52 TNEWNGAQ

-101 EYVIKNAGWNFEI
+101 EYVIKNVGWNFEI

-146 TEGYDLQYNITKSWD
+146 TEGYDVQYNITKSWD

-251 EGTPVTPIDPPEEKI
+251 DGTPVTPIDPPEEKI

-350 SAEDIAISAEAVYD
+350 SAEDIAISAEAVYE

-560 EIALGLDPNSASTDG
+560 GIALGLDPNSASTDG

-1089 DPTSEDSDEDG
+1089 DPTSEDGDNDSVNDMDEVKIEDKNP
-1100 IQDSI
+1100 
-1105 DDFALIYDDIPSQF
+1105 LILD
-1119 KALIISENVKYDD
+1119 NVRILNNGKYKT
-1132 ILIINEFDTSEKVYL
+1132 E
-1147 CNIPMSEIWNKN
+1147 
-1159 CFLDIS
+1159 
-1165 AFDNK
+1165 
-1170 GNLSNADKYLND
+1170 ADVDEYLND
-1182 YYILA
+1182 VYRVAGSEKLVEYIMEDYYD
-1187 YGEGS
+1187 
-1192 TASYYAT
+1192 TASKIDINT
-1199 KWYDLSYIKKIKV
+1199 ISDKWWGVYCYRLNKYVKEAYTFKIMPAEV
-1212 LNTTG
+1212 HYFRNNLN
-1217 KIRKYTKINYEEL
+1217 RAPSSLAELLKINDT
-1230 KREYTSYDLW
+1230 KKS
-1240 SEVSA
+1240 
-1245 KQEMWLKNVQETDEK
+1245 WL
-1260 YIGNIRES
+1260 
-1268 FSICTNLY
+1268 L
-1276 QYTPKSV
+1276 
-1283 CIRLVSP
+1283 
-1290 EADTQIREFEASVVT
+1290 
-1305 GFEIQ
+1305 
-1310 AYKTISGVTKLPST
+1310 
-1324 ILMQPKSVIE
+1324 
-1334 SDYIYR
+1334 
-1340 QECKEKYGFDPG
+1340 
-1352 KYSIYSSVSYMG
+1352 
-1364 GLVEESAFILIDDF
+1364 
-1378 DSAVSSGS
+1378 
-1386 KEELGEY
+1386 
-1393 IGGALWDVC
+1393 
-1402 FAVYLSEVNTRI
+1402 
-1414 SDEISNYRIT
+1414 
-1424 TGKKATIEEI
+1424 
-1434 KNIPASKRTSS
+1434 
-1445 EQKIIELYEDIDG
+1445 
-1458 VYKAEWDLIDKSR
+1458 
-1471 AFNVD
+1471 
-1476 TALVESYNSQ
+1476 
-1486 LSVIGSDYAMMLSD
+1486 LSVNDSVFHMY
-1500 CRAYSN
+1500 
-1506 SLITLTTGKET
+1506 
-1517 IVKSLLI
+1517 
-1524 SHYDDFIDGIS
+1524 
-1535 RYGLNYANLA
+1535 
-1545 VEHGEQFVKAIST
+1545 
-1558 YPQYADDIIKLASL
+1558 
-1572 YGSNFIEIAS
+1572 
-1582 KGSNTGEIVA
+1582 
-1592 FISKYADDGIETLLK
+1592 
-1607 KFDAS
+1607 
-1612 GTDQLIVESEL
+1612 
-1623 FLKADGSI
+1623 
-1631 NWDLAPNGGRVP
+1631 
-1643 NTEKYN
+1643 
-1649 QLLGAG
+1649 
-1655 TYIDRYGSIMG
+1655 
-1666 KYVSPFGVPYTQRS
+1666 
-1680 LPYVENP
+1680 
-1687 KAYHVYLVKKDI
+1687 
-1699 VGVTSSKIAKAFNG
+1699 G
-1713 TGGGTQY
+1713 TGGEFNVKFVSSDVDQVFEAVYDMSGK
-1720 ELPLTIREL
+1720 L
-1729 LTDGYLVE
+1729 LTYENDPHSCSTYNYCGPSDKFSHGMLDVIPYYLYYSVPEIENPYQKVFINLGIDLTVAVTVNKKYILNIADEVCELASVE
-1737 VI
+1737 NRMKYYSNPTAQNYRQNQVLSKLYTDCITDDKECIYGKGDRTE

>member
-1 MKKIHQKCIM
+1 MRKITQNRLKKTIS
-11 KAVSGM
+11 AV

-41 NYEGYSVEYNV
+41 NYEGYSVEYNI
-52 TNEWDGAQ
+52 TNEWNGAQ
-60 TVELKVSNTGDESI
+60 NVELKVSNTGDESI

-101 EYVIKNAGWNFEI
+101 EYVIKNVGWNFEI

-146 TEGYDLQYNITKSWD
+146 TEGYDVQYNITKSWD

-560 EIALGLDPNSASTDG
+560 GIALGLDPNSASTDG

-1089 DPTSEDSDEDG
+1089 DPTSEDGDNDSVNDMDEVKIEDKNP
-1100 IQDSI
+1100 
-1105 DDFALIYDDIPSQF
+1105 LILD
-1119 KALIISENVKYDD
+1119 NVRILNNGKYKT
-1132 ILIINEFDTSEKVYL
+1132 E
-1147 CNIPMSEIWNKN
+1147 
-1159 CFLDIS
+1159 
-1165 AFDNK
+1165 
-1170 GNLSNADKYLND
+1170 ADVDEYLND
-1182 YYILA
+1182 VYRVAGSEKLVEYIMEDYYD
-1187 YGEGS
+1187 
-1192 TASYYAT
+1192 TASKIDINT
-1199 KWYDLSYIKKIKV
+1199 ISDKWWGVYCYRLNKYVKEAYTFKIMPAEV
-1212 LNTTG
+1212 HYFRNNLN
-1217 KIRKYTKINYEEL
+1217 RAPSSLAELLKINDT
-1230 KREYTSYDLW
+1230 KKS
-1240 SEVSA
+1240 
-1245 KQEMWLKNVQETDEK
+1245 WL
-1260 YIGNIRES
+1260 
-1268 FSICTNLY
+1268 L
-1276 QYTPKSV
+1276 
-1283 CIRLVSP
+1283 
-1290 EADTQIREFEASVVT
+1290 
-1305 GFEIQ
+1305 
-1310 AYKTISGVTKLPST
+1310 
-1324 ILMQPKSVIE
+1324 
-1334 SDYIYR
+1334 
-1340 QECKEKYGFDPG
+1340 
-1352 KYSIYSSVSYMG
+1352 
-1364 GLVEESAFILIDDF
+1364 
-1378 DSAVSSGS
+1378 
-1386 KEELGEY
+1386 
-1393 IGGALWDVC
+1393 
-1402 FAVYLSEVNTRI
+1402 
-1414 SDEISNYRIT
+1414 
-1424 TGKKATIEEI
+1424 
-1434 KNIPASKRTSS
+1434 
-1445 EQKIIELYEDIDG
+1445 
-1458 VYKAEWDLIDKSR
+1458 
-1471 AFNVD
+1471 
-1476 TALVESYNSQ
+1476 
-1486 LSVIGSDYAMMLSD
+1486 LSVNDSVFHMY
-1500 CRAYSN
+1500 
-1506 SLITLTTGKET
+1506 
-1517 IVKSLLI
+1517 
-1524 SHYDDFIDGIS
+1524 
-1535 RYGLNYANLA
+1535 
-1545 VEHGEQFVKAIST
+1545 
-1558 YPQYADDIIKLASL
+1558 
-1572 YGSNFIEIAS
+1572 
-1582 KGSNTGEIVA
+1582 
-1592 FISKYADDGIETLLK
+1592 
-1607 KFDAS
+1607 
-1612 GTDQLIVESEL
+1612 
-1623 FLKADGSI
+1623 
-1631 NWDLAPNGGRVP
+1631 
-1643 NTEKYN
+1643 
-1649 QLLGAG
+1649 
-1655 TYIDRYGSIMG
+1655 
-1666 KYVSPFGVPYTQRS
+1666 
-1680 LPYVENP
+1680 
-1687 KAYHVYLVKKDI
+1687 
-1699 VGVTSSKIAKAFNG
+1699 G
-1713 TGGGTQY
+1713 TGGEFNVKFVSSDVDQVFEAVYDMSGK
-1720 ELPLTIREL
+1720 L
-1729 LTDGYLVE
+1729 LTYENDPHSCSTYNYCGPSDKFSHGMLDVIPYYLYYSVPEIENPYQKVFINLGIDLTVAVTVNKKYILNIADEVCELASVE
-1737 VI
+1737 NRMKYYSNPTAQNYRQNQVLSKLYTDCITDDKECIYGKGDRTE

>member
-41 NYEGYSVEYNV
+41 NYDGYSVEYNV

-101 EYVIKNAGWNFEI
+101 EYVIKNVGWNFEI
-114 APNQSVT
+114 APSQSVT

-191 NNLWN
+191 NNLWD

-203 ETSYKIA
+203 GTSYKIA

-274 NEETDNVT
+274 NEDNDNVT
-282 VSWITNNPDGT
+282 VSWITNNPNGT

-302 ENFTSVGTVENVS
+302 ENFTSVGTVENAS

-329 FKVIQTVGEQTAE
+329 FKVVQTVGEQTAE

-350 SAEDIAISAEAVYD
+350 SAEDIAISAEAVFD

-369 ITVKWTTNKPN
+369 IAVKWTTNKPN

-403 AEFIYTPDEFDTLYF
+403 AEFVYTPDEFDTLYL

-455 VYEKQY
+455 VYEKHY

-476 PDGYEVYCLGTN
+476 PDGYEVYYLGTD

-499 PDSDEDFDKDGLN
+499 SDSDEDFDNDGLN

-657 FDISESAAANT
+657 FDISDSAAANT

-735 APEEAEAN
+735 APEEADAN

-752 FSAMTYSEEAEN
+752 FSTMTYSDEAEN
-764 TENVENTEEDQQYI
+764 TENVENTEEDQKYI

-833 NIYVSNYEEA
+833 NAYVSNYEEA
-843 EEIINRHMGI
+843 EEIINRHAGI

-909 ENNVRLSFSYNANNT
+909 ENNVRLSFSYNANNINT
-924 NILNYN
+924 LNYTM
-930 LLSSGACEAAVIGGG
+930 LSSGACEAAVIGGG

-1089 DPTSEDSDEDG
+1089 DP
-1100 IQDSI
+1100 
-1105 DDFALIYDDIPSQF
+1105 
-1119 KALIISENVKYDD
+1119 
-1132 ILIINEFDTSEKVYL
+1132 
-1147 CNIPMSEIWNKN
+1147 
-1159 CFLDIS
+1159 
-1165 AFDNK
+1165 
-1170 GNLSNADKYLND
+1170 
-1182 YYILA
+1182 
-1187 YGEGS
+1187 
-1192 TASYYAT
+1192 
-1199 KWYDLSYIKKIKV
+1199 
-1212 LNTTG
+1212 
-1217 KIRKYTKINYEEL
+1217 
-1230 KREYTSYDLW
+1230 
-1240 SEVSA
+1240 
-1245 KQEMWLKNVQETDEK
+1245 
-1260 YIGNIRES
+1260 
-1268 FSICTNLY
+1268 
-1276 QYTPKSV
+1276 
-1283 CIRLVSP
+1283 
-1290 EADTQIREFEASVVT
+1290 
-1305 GFEIQ
+1305 
-1310 AYKTISGVTKLPST
+1310 
-1324 ILMQPKSVIE
+1324 IE
-1334 SDYIYR
+1334 SDGDGDGICDIEDNTPLNIRYINI
-1340 QECKEKYGFDPG
+1340 FF
-1352 KYSIYSSVSYMG
+1352 ISSQIPADTNESSY
-1364 GLVEESAFILIDDF
+1364 ILKKHKDEFRTIIF
-1378 DSAVSSGS
+1378 DSLPDLKNKWNSMNV
-1386 KEELGEY
+1386 
-1393 IGGALWDVC
+1393 
-1402 FAVYLSEVNTRI
+1402 
-1414 SDEISNYRIT
+1414 
-1424 TGKKATIEEI
+1424 I
-1434 KNIPASKRTSS
+1434 KNEKKDSVGTVVIKCHGKPLRLDINGSGTQSIVADDYYAPFLPKDTLNIS
-1445 EQKIIELYEDIDG
+1445 ELEDIPIEKLYIFACHCG
-1458 VYKAEWDLIDKSR
+1458 NI
-1471 AFNVD
+1471 
-1476 TALVESYNSQ
+1476 
-1486 LSVIGSDYAMMLSD
+1486 
-1500 CRAYSN
+1500 
-1506 SLITLTTGKET
+1506 
-1517 IVKSLLI
+1517 
-1524 SHYDDFIDGIS
+1524 DFIDDGGTFKSYEYHYNQQLEFWEIDTS
-1535 RYGLNYANLA
+1535 CEVDERFKNNIAYSYLLSHNNTKEVIAADGYTRYNARVGLESTFIYPLENQQYEMLKSNSNVRIKNDIQNEEKNFYSWSIYKNTDVREFGGWIRYYWDGNKIKYEKNIGTNEKLHFNENE
-1545 VEHGEQFVKAIST
+1545 EHKPGYYIYDSEVI
-1558 YPQYADDIIKLASL
+1558 
-1572 YGSNFIEIAS
+1572 
-1582 KGSNTGEIVA
+1582 
-1592 FISKYADDGIETLLK
+1592 
-1607 KFDAS
+1607 
-1612 GTDQLIVESEL
+1612 EL
-1623 FLKADGSI
+1623 F
-1631 NWDLAPNGGRVP
+1631 
-1643 NTEKYN
+1643 
-1649 QLLGAG
+1649 
-1655 TYIDRYGSIMG
+1655 
-1666 KYVSPFGVPYTQRS
+1666 
-1680 LPYVENP
+1680 
-1687 KAYHVYLVKKDI
+1687 VYK
-1699 VGVTSSKIAKAFNG
+1699 
-1713 TGGGTQY
+1713 
-1720 ELPLTIREL
+1720 
-1729 LTDGYLVE
+1729 
-1737 VI
+1737 

>member
-1 MKKIHQKCIM
+1 
-11 KAVSGM
+11 
-17 LAASMSLSL
+17 
-26 FTTMPVS
+26 
-33 AETGKTTY
+33 
-41 NYEGYSVEYNV
+41 
-52 TNEWDGAQ
+52 
-60 TVELKVSNTGDESI
+60 
-74 LNWALKYDT
+74 
-83 DGEISN
+83 
-89 LWNASVYEQNAD
+89 
-101 EYVIKNAGWNFEI
+101 
-114 APNQSVT
+114 
-121 YGYTLNG
+121 
-128 NDLALPDSF
+128 
-137 EIYSKRVDK
+137 
-146 TEGYDLQYNITKSWD
+146 
-161 TGVEGNIVITN
+161 
-172 NSDAPIEA
+172 
-180 WTLSFD
+180 
-186 SNFTI
+186 
-191 NNLWN
+191 
-196 GRVLENN
+196 
-203 ETSYKIA
+203 
-210 AEMWTNPVQPNG
+210 
-222 SMTIGFVGSKA
+222 
-233 ADVEAL
+233 
-239 LSNFRLTEVIIG
+239 
-251 EGTPVTPIDPPEEKI
+251 
-266 EITANAEY
+266 
-274 NEETDNVT
+274 
-282 VSWITNNPDGT
+282 
-293 FDILMSADG
+293 
-302 ENFTSVGTVENVS
+302 
-315 EFVYTPATDFDAYH
+315 
-329 FKVIQTVGEQTAE
+329 
-342 SNVVSVVK
+342 
-350 SAEDIAISAEAVYD
+350 
-364 EESGS
+364 
-369 ITVKWTTNKPN
+369 
-380 GTFDVLMS
+380 MS

-403 AEFIYTPDEFDTLYF
+403 SEFVYTPDEFDTLYF

-455 VYEKQY
+455 VYEKHY

-476 PDGYEVYCLGTN
+476 PDGYEVYYLGTD

-499 PDSDEDFDKDGLN
+499 SDSDEDFDNDGLN

-586 IGADSENLAAV
+586 IGTDSESLAAV

-657 FDISESAAANT
+657 FDISDSAAANT

-735 APEEAEAN
+735 APEEADAN

-752 FSAMTYSEEAEN
+752 FSTMTYSDEAEN
-764 TENVENTEEDQQYI
+764 TENVENTEEDQKYI

-833 NIYVSNYEEA
+833 NAYVSNYEEA

-1089 DPTSEDSDEDG
+1089 DPTNKDSDGDYLLDYLELFEVDNEKKHNPLLVDYICFLSSNLNDDELIEYMEYISNSINPQVG
-1100 IQDSI
+1100 IQAMMDDYYSAVEIIDIDSI
-1105 DDFALIYDDIPSQF
+1105 SDDKWDIYCNYF
-1119 KALIISENVKYDD
+1119 
-1132 ILIINEFDTSEKVYL
+1132 NEFVVSEYMQAFSMPKEVHYFRNNLNRAPDKLEDMITEFDDWVLCDTSASGYH
-1147 CNIPMSEIWNKN
+1147 MYNK
-1159 CFLDIS
+1159 D
-1165 AFDNK
+1165 
-1170 GNLSNADKYLND
+1170 GGYNLK
-1182 YYILA
+1182 
-1187 YGEGS
+1187 
-1192 TASYYAT
+1192 
-1199 KWYDLSYIKKIKV
+1199 
-1212 LNTTG
+1212 
-1217 KIRKYTKINYEEL
+1217 
-1230 KREYTSYDLW
+1230 
-1240 SEVSA
+1240 
-1245 KQEMWLKNVQETDEK
+1245 
-1260 YIGNIRES
+1260 
-1268 FSICTNLY
+1268 
-1276 QYTPKSV
+1276 
-1283 CIRLVSP
+1283 
-1290 EADTQIREFEASVVT
+1290 
-1305 GFEIQ
+1305 
-1310 AYKTISGVTKLPST
+1310 
-1324 ILMQPKSVIE
+1324 
-1334 SDYIYR
+1334 
-1340 QECKEKYGFDPG
+1340 
-1352 KYSIYSSVSYMG
+1352 
-1364 GLVEESAFILIDDF
+1364 
-1378 DSAVSSGS
+1378 
-1386 KEELGEY
+1386 
-1393 IGGALWDVC
+1393 
-1402 FAVYLSEVNTRI
+1402 
-1414 SDEISNYRIT
+1414 
-1424 TGKKATIEEI
+1424 
-1434 KNIPASKRTSS
+1434 
-1445 EQKIIELYEDIDG
+1445 
-1458 VYKAEWDLIDKSR
+1458 
-1471 AFNVD
+1471 
-1476 TALVESYNSQ
+1476 
-1486 LSVIGSDYAMMLSD
+1486 
-1500 CRAYSN
+1500 
-1506 SLITLTTGKET
+1506 
-1517 IVKSLLI
+1517 
-1524 SHYDDFIDGIS
+1524 
-1535 RYGLNYANLA
+1535 
-1545 VEHGEQFVKAIST
+1545 
-1558 YPQYADDIIKLASL
+1558 
-1572 YGSNFIEIAS
+1572 
-1582 KGSNTGEIVA
+1582 
-1592 FISKYADDGIETLLK
+1592 FISKCG
-1607 KFDAS
+1607 
-1612 GTDQLIVESEL
+1612 
-1623 FLKADGSI
+1623 
-1631 NWDLAPNGGRVP
+1631 
-1643 NTEKYN
+1643 KYE
-1649 QLLGAG
+1649 AV
-1655 TYIDRYGSIMG
+1655 YDRYGNLLDEYTDPVNMG
-1666 KYVSPFGVPYTQRS
+1666 TYNFANYLEEPDSHFNLDVSTYFEYGNVPDIGSNLIPIITECDLKAKNYRSEMEKMLYSNVSDVEKLNLYNQIYNKY
-1680 LPYVENP
+1680 N
-1687 KAYHVYLVKKDI
+1687 AYD
-1699 VGVTSSKIAKAFNG
+1699 
-1713 TGGGTQY
+1713 
-1720 ELPLTIREL
+1720 E
-1729 LTDGYLVE
+1729 
-1737 VI
+1737 

>member
-1 MKKIHQKCIM
+1 MRKITQNRLKKTIS
-11 KAVSGM
+11 AV

-26 FTTMPVS
+26 FTTIPVS
-33 AETGKTTY
+33 AETSKTTY

-146 TEGYDLQYNITKSWD
+146 TEGYDVQYNITKSWD

-191 NNLWN
+191 NNLWD

-203 ETSYKIA
+203 GTSYKIA

-251 EGTPVTPIDPPEEKI
+251 DGTPVTPIDPPEEKI

-302 ENFTSVGTVENVS
+302 KNFTSVGTVENAS

-329 FKVIQTVGEQTAE
+329 FKVVQTVGEQTAE

-403 AEFIYTPDEFDTLYF
+403 AEFVYTPDEFDTLYF

-455 VYEKQY
+455 VYEKHY

-476 PDGYEVYCLGTN
+476 PDGYEVYYLGTD

-499 PDSDEDFDKDGLN
+499 SDSDEDFDNDGLN

-586 IGADSENLAAV
+586 IGTDSENLAAV

-657 FDISESAAANT
+657 FDISDSAAANT

-735 APEEAEAN
+735 APEEADAN

-752 FSAMTYSEEAEN
+752 FSTMTYSDEAEN
-764 TENVENTEEDQQYI
+764 TENVENTEEEQKCL

-909 ENNVRLSFSYNANNT
+909 ENNVRLSFSYNANNINT
-924 NILNYN
+924 LNYTM
-930 LLSSGACEAAVIGGG
+930 LSSGACEAAVIGGG

-1089 DPTSEDSDEDG
+1089 DPTNPDGDFDGIVDISDVSPLTIKQKVKYAQILYKDSNVKFKYDQNFNMDFSWFLEDCTEYNQDLALASIIYAGLAYHTSEDMTG
-1100 IQDSI
+1100 T
-1105 DDFALIYDDIPSQF
+1105 F
-1119 KALIISENVKYDD
+1119 
-1132 ILIINEFDTSEKVYL
+1132 
-1147 CNIPMSEIWNKN
+1147 
-1159 CFLDIS
+1159 

-1170 GNLSNADKYLND
+1170 PVSDHISKADEEYYYAMQYSDKYNMQILTSVMELYGFENIQTVNLRKCKDDSGKYYNDNHFIQFDIGKKDLTAYTDDKSETKTNLVGIFVRGTHGTEEWYSNFDIGNTDEWTEGTDWKTKANHMGFDMAAVRAKKEIDKYLAYNNLNKNNTVIWLTGHSRGAAVSGIIAAYLIAD
-1182 YYILA
+1182 GYTVYAYNFATPNQVEVADSSEIEYIKYPGVFNVINKDDLVPYLPLDTWNFVK
-1187 YGEGS
+1187 YGEPI
-1192 TASYYAT
+1192 YYDSLSQHQRNIWT
-1199 KWYDLSYIKKIKV
+1199 KKGIRAVNTWWQDIDGFYDTYDDSPYFLNQTLNAFANICNKRNECYSLIEGDEYKLYVNDEYKSVLGYIDPWV
-1212 LNTTG
+1212 
-1217 KIRKYTKINYEEL
+1217 KYYSLEN
-1230 KREYTSYDLW
+1230 
-1240 SEVSA
+1240 
-1245 KQEMWLKNVQETDEK
+1245 DEK
-1260 YIGNIRES
+1260 
-1268 FSICTNLY
+1268 
-1276 QYTPKSV
+1276 
-1283 CIRLVSP
+1283 
-1290 EADTQIREFEASVVT
+1290 
-1305 GFEIQ
+1305 
-1310 AYKTISGVTKLPST
+1310 
-1324 ILMQPKSVIE
+1324 
-1334 SDYIYR
+1334 
-1340 QECKEKYGFDPG
+1340 
-1352 KYSIYSSVSYMG
+1352 
-1364 GLVEESAFILIDDF
+1364 
-1378 DSAVSSGS
+1378 
-1386 KEELGEY
+1386 GEY
-1393 IGGALWDVC
+1393 IYQAPIVFMQILAGVA
-1402 FAVYLSEVNTRI
+1402 A
-1414 SDEISNYRIT
+1414 SDTHFNS
-1424 TGKKATIEEI
+1424 I
-1434 KNIPASKRTSS
+1434 K
-1445 EQKIIELYEDIDG
+1445 
-1458 VYKAEWDLIDKSR
+1458 
-1471 AFNVD
+1471 F
-1476 TALVESYNSQ
+1476 
-1486 LSVIGSDYAMMLSD
+1486 
-1500 CRAYSN
+1500 
-1506 SLITLTTGKET
+1506 
-1517 IVKSLLI
+1517 
-1524 SHYDDFIDGIS
+1524 
-1535 RYGLNYANLA
+1535 
-1545 VEHGEQFVKAIST
+1545 
-1558 YPQYADDIIKLASL
+1558 
-1572 YGSNFIEIAS
+1572 
-1582 KGSNTGEIVA
+1582 
-1592 FISKYADDGIETLLK
+1592 
-1607 KFDAS
+1607 AS
-1612 GTDQLIVESEL
+1612 GSYTSEH
-1623 FLKADGSI
+1623 FDKAAFDMASFSLKSGMM
-1631 NWDLAPNGGRVP
+1631 NPH
-1643 NTEKYN
+1643 
-1649 QLLGAG
+1649 
-1655 TYIDRYGSIMG
+1655 
-1666 KYVSPFGVPYTQRS
+1666 YV
-1680 LPYVENP
+1680 
-1687 KAYHVYLVKKDI
+1687 
-1699 VGVTSSKIAKAFNG
+1699 
-1713 TGGGTQY
+1713 
-1720 ELPLTIREL
+1720 
-1729 LTDGYLVE
+1729 DGYIILCE
-1737 VI
+1737 

>member
-1 MKKIHQKCIM
+1 MRKITQNRLKKTIS
-11 KAVSGM
+11 AV

-41 NYEGYSVEYNV
+41 NYEGYSVEYNI
-52 TNEWDGAQ
+52 TNEWNGAQ

-101 EYVIKNAGWNFEI
+101 EYVIKNVGWNFEI

-146 TEGYDLQYNITKSWD
+146 TEGYDVQYNITKSWD

-203 ETSYKIA
+203 ETSYKIT

-560 EIALGLDPNSASTDG
+560 GIALGLDPNSASTDG

-853 TSALSENSY
+853 ISALSENSY

-1089 DPTSEDSDEDG
+1089 DPTSEDGDNDSVNDMDEVKIEDKNP
-1100 IQDSI
+1100 
-1105 DDFALIYDDIPSQF
+1105 LILD
-1119 KALIISENVKYDD
+1119 NVRILNNGKYKT
-1132 ILIINEFDTSEKVYL
+1132 E
-1147 CNIPMSEIWNKN
+1147 
-1159 CFLDIS
+1159 
-1165 AFDNK
+1165 
-1170 GNLSNADKYLND
+1170 ADVDEYLND
-1182 YYILA
+1182 VYRVAGSEKLVEYIMEDYYD
-1187 YGEGS
+1187 
-1192 TASYYAT
+1192 TASKIDINT
-1199 KWYDLSYIKKIKV
+1199 ISDKWWGVYCYRLNKYVKEAYTFKIMPAEV
-1212 LNTTG
+1212 HYFRNNLN
-1217 KIRKYTKINYEEL
+1217 RAPSSLAELLKINDT
-1230 KREYTSYDLW
+1230 KKS
-1240 SEVSA
+1240 
-1245 KQEMWLKNVQETDEK
+1245 WL
-1260 YIGNIRES
+1260 
-1268 FSICTNLY
+1268 L
-1276 QYTPKSV
+1276 
-1283 CIRLVSP
+1283 
-1290 EADTQIREFEASVVT
+1290 
-1305 GFEIQ
+1305 
-1310 AYKTISGVTKLPST
+1310 
-1324 ILMQPKSVIE
+1324 
-1334 SDYIYR
+1334 
-1340 QECKEKYGFDPG
+1340 
-1352 KYSIYSSVSYMG
+1352 
-1364 GLVEESAFILIDDF
+1364 
-1378 DSAVSSGS
+1378 
-1386 KEELGEY
+1386 
-1393 IGGALWDVC
+1393 
-1402 FAVYLSEVNTRI
+1402 
-1414 SDEISNYRIT
+1414 
-1424 TGKKATIEEI
+1424 
-1434 KNIPASKRTSS
+1434 
-1445 EQKIIELYEDIDG
+1445 
-1458 VYKAEWDLIDKSR
+1458 
-1471 AFNVD
+1471 
-1476 TALVESYNSQ
+1476 
-1486 LSVIGSDYAMMLSD
+1486 LSVNDSVFHMY
-1500 CRAYSN
+1500 
-1506 SLITLTTGKET
+1506 
-1517 IVKSLLI
+1517 
-1524 SHYDDFIDGIS
+1524 
-1535 RYGLNYANLA
+1535 
-1545 VEHGEQFVKAIST
+1545 
-1558 YPQYADDIIKLASL
+1558 
-1572 YGSNFIEIAS
+1572 
-1582 KGSNTGEIVA
+1582 
-1592 FISKYADDGIETLLK
+1592 
-1607 KFDAS
+1607 
-1612 GTDQLIVESEL
+1612 
-1623 FLKADGSI
+1623 
-1631 NWDLAPNGGRVP
+1631 
-1643 NTEKYN
+1643 
-1649 QLLGAG
+1649 
-1655 TYIDRYGSIMG
+1655 
-1666 KYVSPFGVPYTQRS
+1666 
-1680 LPYVENP
+1680 
-1687 KAYHVYLVKKDI
+1687 
-1699 VGVTSSKIAKAFNG
+1699 G
-1713 TGGGTQY
+1713 TGGEFNVKFVSSDVDQVFEAVYDMSGK
-1720 ELPLTIREL
+1720 L
-1729 LTDGYLVE
+1729 LTYENDPHSCSTYNYCGPSDKFSHGMLDVIPYYLYYSVPEIENPYQKVFINLGIDLTVAVTVNKKYILNIADEVCELASVE
-1737 VI
+1737 NRMKYYSNPTAQNYRQNQVLSKLYTDCITDDKECIYGKGDRTE

>member
-1 MKKIHQKCIM
+1 MRKITQNRLKKTIS
-11 KAVSGM
+11 AV

-41 NYEGYSVEYNV
+41 NYEGYSVEYNI
-52 TNEWDGAQ
+52 TNEWNGAQ

-101 EYVIKNAGWNFEI
+101 EYVIKNVGWNFEI

-146 TEGYDLQYNITKSWD
+146 TEGYDVQYNITKSWD

-560 EIALGLDPNSASTDG
+560 GIALGLDPNSASTDG

-994 NDPSLRD
+994 NDPSLSD

-1089 DPTSEDSDEDG
+1089 DPTSEDGDNDSVNDMDEVKIEDKNP
-1100 IQDSI
+1100 
-1105 DDFALIYDDIPSQF
+1105 LILD
-1119 KALIISENVKYDD
+1119 NVRILNNGKYKT
-1132 ILIINEFDTSEKVYL
+1132 E
-1147 CNIPMSEIWNKN
+1147 
-1159 CFLDIS
+1159 
-1165 AFDNK
+1165 
-1170 GNLSNADKYLND
+1170 ADVDEYLND
-1182 YYILA
+1182 VYRVAGSEKLVEYIMEDYYD
-1187 YGEGS
+1187 
-1192 TASYYAT
+1192 TASKIDINT
-1199 KWYDLSYIKKIKV
+1199 ISDKWWGVYCYRLNKYVKEAYTFKIMPAEV
-1212 LNTTG
+1212 HYFRNNLN
-1217 KIRKYTKINYEEL
+1217 RAPSSLAELLKINDT
-1230 KREYTSYDLW
+1230 KKS
-1240 SEVSA
+1240 
-1245 KQEMWLKNVQETDEK
+1245 WL
-1260 YIGNIRES
+1260 
-1268 FSICTNLY
+1268 L
-1276 QYTPKSV
+1276 
-1283 CIRLVSP
+1283 
-1290 EADTQIREFEASVVT
+1290 
-1305 GFEIQ
+1305 
-1310 AYKTISGVTKLPST
+1310 
-1324 ILMQPKSVIE
+1324 
-1334 SDYIYR
+1334 
-1340 QECKEKYGFDPG
+1340 
-1352 KYSIYSSVSYMG
+1352 
-1364 GLVEESAFILIDDF
+1364 
-1378 DSAVSSGS
+1378 
-1386 KEELGEY
+1386 
-1393 IGGALWDVC
+1393 
-1402 FAVYLSEVNTRI
+1402 
-1414 SDEISNYRIT
+1414 
-1424 TGKKATIEEI
+1424 
-1434 KNIPASKRTSS
+1434 
-1445 EQKIIELYEDIDG
+1445 
-1458 VYKAEWDLIDKSR
+1458 
-1471 AFNVD
+1471 
-1476 TALVESYNSQ
+1476 
-1486 LSVIGSDYAMMLSD
+1486 LSVNDSVFHMY
-1500 CRAYSN
+1500 
-1506 SLITLTTGKET
+1506 
-1517 IVKSLLI
+1517 
-1524 SHYDDFIDGIS
+1524 
-1535 RYGLNYANLA
+1535 
-1545 VEHGEQFVKAIST
+1545 
-1558 YPQYADDIIKLASL
+1558 
-1572 YGSNFIEIAS
+1572 
-1582 KGSNTGEIVA
+1582 
-1592 FISKYADDGIETLLK
+1592 
-1607 KFDAS
+1607 
-1612 GTDQLIVESEL
+1612 
-1623 FLKADGSI
+1623 
-1631 NWDLAPNGGRVP
+1631 
-1643 NTEKYN
+1643 
-1649 QLLGAG
+1649 
-1655 TYIDRYGSIMG
+1655 
-1666 KYVSPFGVPYTQRS
+1666 
-1680 LPYVENP
+1680 
-1687 KAYHVYLVKKDI
+1687 
-1699 VGVTSSKIAKAFNG
+1699 G
-1713 TGGGTQY
+1713 TGGEFNVKFVSSDVDQVFEAVYDMSGK
-1720 ELPLTIREL
+1720 L
-1729 LTDGYLVE
+1729 LTYENDPHSCSTYNYCGPSDKFSHGMLDVIPYYLYYSVPEIENPYQKVFINLGIDLTVAVTVNKKYILNIADEVCELASVE
-1737 VI
+1737 NRMKYYSNPTAQNYRQNQVLSKLYTDCITDDKECIYGKGDRTE